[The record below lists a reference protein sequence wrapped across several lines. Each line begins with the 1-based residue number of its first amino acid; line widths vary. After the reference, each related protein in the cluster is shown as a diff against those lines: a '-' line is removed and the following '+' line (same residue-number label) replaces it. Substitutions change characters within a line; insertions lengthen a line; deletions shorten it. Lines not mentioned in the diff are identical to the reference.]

1 MNHINIFSFKLI
13 NILVR
18 VYWLIRVYF
27 SSRVTSNYKSN
38 TLKKREFERQS
49 MNSIL
54 DSISQPKEIQNL
66 NLKELIQLAK
76 ECRHRIIEVTSQQGG
91 HLASSLG
98 TVEITVAL
106 LKNFDFSIDR
116 IVWDVGH
123 QAYPYKILTDRNKH
137 FDSLG
142 KAGGIKKFLSR
153 DESSYDH
160 FGAGHA
166 STSISAA
173 LGMAIGRD
181 LQQKKHRVI
190 AIIGDG
196 AMTGGLAFEA
206 LNHNGSL
213 DKNVLVIYNDN
224 GISIDP
230 NVGAISKLLTR
241 FASSRFYN
249 RFREETLEFAEKAP
263 FSEQLGLKTTLQKLH
278 DSAKSFFSPPSML
291 FEQLG
296 WRYFGTVDGHK
307 LPDLLNLIDHVKNL
321 DGPIVIHAI
330 TQKGKGYAFAE
341 EDSYKYHGVTP
352 FEPVDGKFI
361 KKEPTGNAKSFS
373 EVFGDKLDE
382 LMARDQKLVVLSAA
396 MLSGTGIVKLQPKY
410 PDRVLDVG
418 IAEGHAVTC
427 SAGLAVAGNKPF
439 VAIYSTF
446 LQRALDHIIHD
457 IAIQKL
463 PVCFM
468 IDRAGLVGADGPT
481 HHGLY
486 DLTYLRM
493 IPNMT
498 IMVPRNGAELRG
510 MMEFACNYEKGP
522 LAIRYP
528 KASTAEVDE
537 NKSPQLEFGKAYI
550 LRKGEDVALFAVGLM
565 VDTAEDVADLLQA
578 KGYSTAVIN
587 ARFVKPLDEK
597 MIVNFGNKVK
607 LLVSMEENT
616 RHGGFGSGVLETLSE
631 NGIRVPT
638 LLIGAPD
645 RFIEQA
651 SQEEQRKAAN
661 LNAEQIFMR
670 ILERIHLPA
679 EKIGNK
685 RTGLQKIHA

>member
-1 MNHINIFSFKLI
+1 MK
-13 NILVR
+13 
-18 VYWLIRVYF
+18 
-27 SSRVTSNYKSN
+27 
-38 TLKKREFERQS
+38 
-49 MNSIL
+49 SIL
-54 DSISQPKEIQNL
+54 ASISQPKEIQNL
-66 NLKELIQLAK
+66 NLKELTQLAE
-76 ECRHRIIEVTSQQGG
+76 ECRQRIIEVTSQRGG

-106 LKNFDFSIDR
+106 LKNFDFSLDR

-123 QAYPYKILTDRNKH
+123 QAYPYKILTGRNEK

-181 LQQKKHRVI
+181 LQSKKHRVI
-190 AIIGDG
+190 AVIGDG

-213 DKNVLVIYNDN
+213 DKNMLVIYNDN

-230 NVGAISKLLTR
+230 NIGAISKLMTR

-249 RFREETLEFAEKAP
+249 SFREETLEFVEKAP
-263 FSEQLGLKTTLQKLH
+263 FSERLGLKTTLQKLH

-296 WRYFGTVDGHK
+296 WRYFGTVDGHN
-307 LPDLLNLIDHVKNL
+307 LPELLDLIDHVKDL

-341 EDSYKYHGVTP
+341 EDSFKYHGVTP
-352 FEPVDGKFI
+352 FEPVDGKFL
-361 KKEPTGNAKSFS
+361 KKKSAGSAISFS
-373 EVFGDKLDE
+373 QVFGEKLGE
-382 LMARDQKLVVLSAA
+382 LMEKDESVVVVTAA
-396 MLSGTGIVKLQPKY
+396 MLSGTGIIKLQPKF
-410 PDRVLDVG
+410 PNRVLDVG
-418 IAEGHAVTC
+418 IVEGHAVTC
-427 SAGLAVAGNKPF
+427 SAGLATTGNKPF

-457 IAIQKL
+457 VAIQKL
-463 PVCFM
+463 PVRFM
-468 IDRAGLVGADGPT
+468 LDRAGFVGPDGPT
-481 HHGLY
+481 HHGVF

-498 IMVPRNGAELRG
+498 IMVPRNGAELRI
-510 MMEFACNYEKGP
+510 MMELAYNHEIGP

-528 KASTAEVDE
+528 RGNTDE
-537 NKSPQLEFGKAYI
+537 LDEKKIAPLEFGKAHI
-550 LRKGEDVALFAVGLM
+550 LRKGKDVALFAIGLM
-565 VDTAEDVADLLQA
+565 VDVAVHVAELLE
-578 KGYSTAVIN
+578 KRGYSTAVIN
-587 ARFVKPLDEK
+587 TRFVKPLDDEV
-597 MIVNFGNKVK
+597 IVQFGGKVK
-607 LLVSMEENT
+607 LLVSLEENT
-616 RHGGFGSGVLETLSE
+616 IHGGFGSGVLETLSE
-631 NGIRVPT
+631 NEICVPT
-638 LLIGAPD
+638 LQIGVPD
-645 RFIEQA
+645 RFISQGSPDEQL
-651 SQEEQRKAAN
+651 SAAE
-661 LNAEQIFMR
+661 LSPEQIFYR
-670 ILERIHLPA
+670 ILERLPVLG
-679 EKIGNK
+679 EKMNK
-685 RTGLQKIHA
+685 NRKVQQKILAL

>member
-1 MNHINIFSFKLI
+1 M
-13 NILVR
+13 
-18 VYWLIRVYF
+18 
-27 SSRVTSNYKSN
+27 KS
-38 TLKKREFERQS
+38 LLE
-49 MNSIL
+49 
-54 DSISQPKEIQNL
+54 SISQPTEIQNL
-66 NLKELIQLAK
+66 NLQELTQLAE
-76 ECRHRIIEVTSQQGG
+76 ECRQRIIEVTSQRGG

-106 LKNFDFSIDR
+106 LKNFNFNIDR

-123 QAYPYKILTDRNKH
+123 QAYAYKILTGRNEK

-153 DESSYDH
+153 DESSFDH

-173 LGMAIGRD
+173 VGMAIGRD

-190 AIIGDG
+190 AVIGDG

-206 LNHNGSL
+206 LNHNGAL
-213 DKNVLVIYNDN
+213 DKNMLVIYNDN
-224 GISIDP
+224 SVSIDP

-249 RFREETLEFAEKAP
+249 SFREETLEFAEKAP
-263 FSEQLGLKTTLQKLH
+263 FSERLGLKTTLQKLH

-296 WRYFGTVDGHK
+296 WRYFGTVDGHD
-307 LPDLLNLIDHVKNL
+307 LPELLDLINHVKDL

-341 EDSYKYHGVTP
+341 EDAHKYHGVTP
-352 FEPVDGKFI
+352 FEPEDGKFL
-361 KKEPTGNAKSFS
+361 KKKSSGNAISFS
-373 EVFGDKLDE
+373 QVFGNKLGE
-382 LMARDQKLVVLSAA
+382 LMARDEQVVVVTAA

-410 PDRVLDVG
+410 PERVLDVG

-427 SAGLAVAGNKPF
+427 SAGLATTGSKPF

-457 IAIQKL
+457 VAIQKL
-463 PVCFM
+463 PVRFM
-468 IDRAGLVGADGPT
+468 LDRAGFVGADGPT

-498 IMVPRNGAELRG
+498 IMVPRDGEELRG
-510 MMEFACNYEKGP
+510 MMELAYNNESGP
-522 LAIRYP
+522 SAIRYP
-528 KASTAEVDE
+528 RGNTANLDD
-537 NKSPQLEFGKAYI
+537 NDCSQLEFGKAQI
-550 LRKGEDVALFAVGLM
+550 LRKGKDIALFAIGLM
-565 VDTAEDVADLLQA
+565 VDIAEQTADLLE
-578 KGYSTAVIN
+578 KNGYSVAVVN
-587 ARFVKPLDEK
+587 ARFVKPLDEDV
-597 MIVNFGNKVK
+597 IVRLGREVQ
-607 LLVSMEENT
+607 LLVSLEENT
-616 RHGGFGSGVLETLSE
+616 IHGGFGSGVLETLSVS
-631 NGIRVPT
+631 GICVPT
-638 LLIGAPD
+638 LQLGVPD
-645 RFIEQA
+645 RFIAQGNPDEQLRSA
-651 SQEEQRKAAN
+651 DLSM
-661 LNAEQIFMR
+661 EQIYSR
-670 ILERIHLPA
+670 ILERLPVPA
-679 EKIGNK
+679 HKKIRKK
-685 RTGLQKIHA
+685 RTVSPKKLAS

>member
-1 MNHINIFSFKLI
+1 M
-13 NILVR
+13 
-18 VYWLIRVYF
+18 
-27 SSRVTSNYKSN
+27 KS
-38 TLKKREFERQS
+38 LLE
-49 MNSIL
+49 
-54 DSISQPKEIQNL
+54 SISQPSEIQNL
-66 NLKELIQLAK
+66 NLQELTQLAE
-76 ECRHRIIEVTSQQGG
+76 ECRQRIIKVTSQRGG

-106 LKNFDFSIDR
+106 LKNFNFNIDR

-123 QAYPYKILTDRNKH
+123 QAYAYKILTGRNEK

-153 DESSYDH
+153 DESSFDH

-190 AIIGDG
+190 AVIGDG

-206 LNHNGSL
+206 LNHNGAL
-213 DKNVLVIYNDN
+213 DKNMLVIYNDN
-224 GISIDP
+224 SVSIDP

-249 RFREETLEFAEKAP
+249 SFREETLEFAEKAP
-263 FSEQLGLKTTLQKLH
+263 FSERLGLKTTLQKLH

-296 WRYFGTVDGHK
+296 WRYFGTVDGHD
-307 LPDLLNLIDHVKNL
+307 LPELLDLINHVKDL

-341 EDSYKYHGVTP
+341 EDAHKYHGVTP
-352 FEPVDGKFI
+352 FEPEDGKFV
-361 KKEPTGNAKSFS
+361 KKKSSGNAISFS
-373 EVFGDKLDE
+373 QVFGNKLGE
-382 LMARDQKLVVLSAA
+382 LMARDEQVVVVTAA
-396 MLSGTGIVKLQPKY
+396 MLSGTGIVKLQPTY
-410 PDRVLDVG
+410 PERVLDVG

-427 SAGLAVAGNKPF
+427 SAGLATTGSKPF

-457 IAIQKL
+457 VAIQKL
-463 PVCFM
+463 PVRFM
-468 IDRAGLVGADGPT
+468 LDRAGFVGADGPT

-498 IMVPRNGAELRG
+498 IMVPRDGGELRG
-510 MMEFACNYEKGP
+510 MMELAYNNESGP
-522 LAIRYP
+522 SAIRYP
-528 KASTAEVDE
+528 RGNTANPEE
-537 NKSPQLEFGKAYI
+537 NDCSQLEFGKAQI
-550 LRKGEDVALFAVGLM
+550 LRKGKDIALFAIGSM
-565 VDTAEDVADLLQA
+565 VDIAEETADLLE
-578 KGYSTAVIN
+578 KNGYSVAVVN
-587 ARFVKPLDEK
+587 ARFVKPLDEDV
-597 MIVNFGNKVK
+597 IVRLGREVQ
-607 LLVSMEENT
+607 LLVSLEENT
-616 RHGGFGSGVLETLSE
+616 IHGGFGSGVLETLSVS
-631 NGIRVPT
+631 GICVPT
-638 LLIGAPD
+638 LQLGVPD
-645 RFIEQA
+645 RFIAQGNPDEQLRSA
-651 SQEEQRKAAN
+651 ELSM
-661 LNAEQIFMR
+661 EQIYSR
-670 ILERIHLPA
+670 ILERLPVPA
-679 EKIGNK
+679 HKKIRKK
-685 RTGLQKIHA
+685 RIVSPKKLAS

>member
-1 MNHINIFSFKLI
+1 M
-13 NILVR
+13 
-18 VYWLIRVYF
+18 
-27 SSRVTSNYKSN
+27 KS
-38 TLKKREFERQS
+38 LLE
-49 MNSIL
+49 
-54 DSISQPKEIQNL
+54 SISQPTEIQNL
-66 NLKELIQLAK
+66 NLQELTQLAE
-76 ECRHRIIEVTSQQGG
+76 ECRQRIIKVTSQRGG

-106 LKNFDFSIDR
+106 LKNFNFNIDR

-123 QAYPYKILTDRNKH
+123 QAYAYKILTGRNEK

-153 DESSYDH
+153 DESSFDH

-190 AIIGDG
+190 AVIGDG

-206 LNHNGSL
+206 LNHNGAL
-213 DKNVLVIYNDN
+213 DKNMLVIYNDN
-224 GISIDP
+224 SVSIDP

-249 RFREETLEFAEKAP
+249 SFREETLEFAEKAP
-263 FSEQLGLKTTLQKLH
+263 FSERLGLKTTLQKLH

-296 WRYFGTVDGHK
+296 WRYFGTVDGHD
-307 LPDLLNLIDHVKNL
+307 LPELLDLINHVKDL

-341 EDSYKYHGVTP
+341 EDAHKYHGVTP
-352 FEPVDGKFI
+352 FEPEDGKFL
-361 KKEPTGNAKSFS
+361 KKKSSGNAISFS
-373 EVFGDKLDE
+373 QVFGNKLGE
-382 LMARDQKLVVLSAA
+382 LMARDEQVVVVTAA

-410 PDRVLDVG
+410 PERVLDVG

-427 SAGLAVAGNKPF
+427 SAGLATTGSKPF

-457 IAIQKL
+457 VAIQKL
-463 PVCFM
+463 PVRFM
-468 IDRAGLVGADGPT
+468 LDRAGFVGADGPT

-498 IMVPRNGAELRG
+498 IMVPRDGEELRG
-510 MMEFACNYEKGP
+510 MMELAYNNESGP
-522 LAIRYP
+522 SAIRYP
-528 KASTAEVDE
+528 RGNTANPDE
-537 NKSPQLEFGKAYI
+537 NDCSQLEFGKAQI
-550 LRKGEDVALFAVGLM
+550 LRKGKDIALFAIGLM
-565 VDTAEDVADLLQA
+565 VDIAEQTADLLE
-578 KGYSTAVIN
+578 KNGYSVAVVN
-587 ARFVKPLDEK
+587 ARFVKPLDEDV
-597 MIVNFGNKVK
+597 IVRLGREVQ
-607 LLVSMEENT
+607 LLVSLEENT
-616 RHGGFGSGVLETLSE
+616 IHGGFGSGVLETLSVS
-631 NGIRVPT
+631 GICVPT
-638 LLIGAPD
+638 LQLGVPD
-645 RFIEQA
+645 RFIAQGNPDEQLRSA
-651 SQEEQRKAAN
+651 ELSM
-661 LNAEQIFMR
+661 EQIYSR
-670 ILERIHLPA
+670 ILERLPVPA
-679 EKIGNK
+679 HKKIRKK
-685 RTGLQKIHA
+685 RTVSPKILAS

>member
-1 MNHINIFSFKLI
+1 MK
-13 NILVR
+13 
-18 VYWLIRVYF
+18 
-27 SSRVTSNYKSN
+27 
-38 TLKKREFERQS
+38 
-49 MNSIL
+49 SIL
-54 DSISQPKEIQNL
+54 ASISQPKEIQNL
-66 NLKELIQLAK
+66 NLKELTQLAA
-76 ECRHRIIEVTSQQGG
+76 ECRQRIIEVTSQRGG

-106 LKNFDFSIDR
+106 LKNFDFSSDR

-123 QAYPYKILTDRNKH
+123 QAYPYKILTDRNEN

-142 KAGGIKKFLSR
+142 KSGGIKKFLSR

-190 AIIGDG
+190 AVIGDG

-213 DKNVLVIYNDN
+213 DKNMLVIYNDN

-249 RFREETLEFAEKAP
+249 SFREETLEFADKAP
-263 FSEQLGLKTTLQKLH
+263 FSERLGLKATLQKLH

-296 WRYFGTVDGHK
+296 WRYFGTVDGHN
-307 LPDLLNLIDHVKNL
+307 LPDLLDLIDHVKDL

-352 FEPVDGKFI
+352 FEPVDGTFI
-361 KKEPTGNAKSFS
+361 KKKSTGNTISFS
-373 EVFGDKLDE
+373 QVFGDKLGE
-382 LMARDQKLVVLSAA
+382 LMERDEKVVVLTAA

-427 SAGLAVAGNKPF
+427 SAGLATTGNKPF

-457 IAIQKL
+457 VAIQKL
-463 PVCFM
+463 PVRFM
-468 IDRAGLVGADGPT
+468 LDRAGFVGSDGPT

-510 MMEFACNYEKGP
+510 MMELACNYENGP

-528 KASTAEVDE
+528 RGNTAELDE
-537 NKSPQLEFGKAYI
+537 NKSPQIEFGKAHI
-550 LRKGEDVALFAVGLM
+550 LRKGQDVALFAVGSM
-565 VDTAEDVADLLQA
+565 VDTAEDVADVLEA
-578 KGYSTAVIN
+578 KGFSTAVIN

-597 MIVNFGNKVK
+597 VIVRFGGKVK
-607 LLVSMEENT
+607 MLVSLEENT
-616 RHGGFGSGVLETLSE
+616 IHGGFGSGVLETLSE
-631 NGIRVPT
+631 KGICVPT
-638 LLIGAPD
+638 LQIGVPD
-645 RFIEQA
+645 RFIAQG
-651 SQEEQRKAAN
+651 SPEEQRQAAE
-661 LNAEQIFMR
+661 LSPEQISTR
-670 ILERIHLPA
+670 ILERLPVT
-679 EKIGNK
+679 EQKINK
-685 RTGLQKIHA
+685 KRVDLQKVSA

>member
-1 MNHINIFSFKLI
+1 
-13 NILVR
+13 
-18 VYWLIRVYF
+18 
-27 SSRVTSNYKSN
+27 
-38 TLKKREFERQS
+38 

-463 PVCFM
+463 PVRFM

-528 KASTAEVDE
+528 KASTAVVDE

-679 EKIGNK
+679 EKIANK

>member
-1 MNHINIFSFKLI
+1 
-13 NILVR
+13 
-18 VYWLIRVYF
+18 
-27 SSRVTSNYKSN
+27 
-38 TLKKREFERQS
+38 

-213 DKNVLVIYNDN
+213 DKNVLLIYNDN

-410 PDRVLDVG
+410 PDRVLDAG

-528 KASTAEVDE
+528 KASTAEIDE

>member
-1 MNHINIFSFKLI
+1 M
-13 NILVR
+13 
-18 VYWLIRVYF
+18 
-27 SSRVTSNYKSN
+27 KS
-38 TLKKREFERQS
+38 LLE
-49 MNSIL
+49 
-54 DSISQPKEIQNL
+54 SISQPTEIQNL
-66 NLKELIQLAK
+66 NLQELTQLAE
-76 ECRHRIIEVTSQQGG
+76 ECRQRIIEVTSRRGG

-106 LKNFDFSIDR
+106 LKNFNFNIDR

-123 QAYPYKILTDRNKH
+123 QAYAYKILTGRNEK

-153 DESSYDH
+153 DESSFDH

-190 AIIGDG
+190 AVIGDG

-206 LNHNGSL
+206 LNHNGAL
-213 DKNVLVIYNDN
+213 DKNMLVIYNDN
-224 GISIDP
+224 SISIDP

-249 RFREETLEFAEKAP
+249 SFREETLEFAEKAP
-263 FSEQLGLKTTLQKLH
+263 FSERLGLKTTLQKLH

-296 WRYFGTVDGHK
+296 WRYFGTVDGHD
-307 LPDLLNLIDHVKNL
+307 LPELLDLINHVKDL

-341 EDSYKYHGVTP
+341 EDAHKYHGVTP
-352 FEPVDGKFI
+352 FEPEDGKFV
-361 KKEPTGNAKSFS
+361 KKKSSGNAISFS
-373 EVFGDKLDE
+373 QVFGNKLGE
-382 LMARDQKLVVLSAA
+382 LMARDEQVVVVTAA

-410 PDRVLDVG
+410 PERVLDVG

-427 SAGLAVAGNKPF
+427 SAGLATTGSKPF

-457 IAIQKL
+457 VAIQKL
-463 PVCFM
+463 PVRFM
-468 IDRAGLVGADGPT
+468 LDRAGFVGADGPT

-498 IMVPRNGAELRG
+498 IMVPRDGEELRG
-510 MMEFACNYEKGP
+510 MMELAYNNESGP
-522 LAIRYP
+522 SAIRYP
-528 KASTAEVDE
+528 RGNTANPDE
-537 NKSPQLEFGKAYI
+537 NDCSQLEFGKAQI
-550 LRKGEDVALFAVGLM
+550 LRKGKDIALFAIGLM
-565 VDTAEDVADLLQA
+565 VDIAEQTADLLE
-578 KGYSTAVIN
+578 KNGYSVAVVN
-587 ARFVKPLDEK
+587 ARFVKPLDEDV
-597 MIVNFGNKVK
+597 IVRLGREVQ
-607 LLVSMEENT
+607 LLVSLEENT
-616 RHGGFGSGVLETLSE
+616 IHGGFGSGVLETLSVS
-631 NGIRVPT
+631 GICVPT
-638 LLIGAPD
+638 LQLGVPD
-645 RFIEQA
+645 RFIAQGNPDEQLRSA
-651 SQEEQRKAAN
+651 ELSM
-661 LNAEQIFMR
+661 EQIYSR
-670 ILERIHLPA
+670 ILERLPVPA
-679 EKIGNK
+679 HKKIRKK
-685 RTGLQKIHA
+685 RIVSPKKLAS

>member
-1 MNHINIFSFKLI
+1 M
-13 NILVR
+13 
-18 VYWLIRVYF
+18 
-27 SSRVTSNYKSN
+27 KS
-38 TLKKREFERQS
+38 LLE
-49 MNSIL
+49 
-54 DSISQPKEIQNL
+54 SISQPTEIQNL
-66 NLKELIQLAK
+66 NLQELTQLAE
-76 ECRHRIIEVTSQQGG
+76 ECRQRIIKVTSQRGG

-106 LKNFDFSIDR
+106 LKNFNFNIDR

-123 QAYPYKILTDRNKH
+123 QAYAYKILTGRNEK

-153 DESSYDH
+153 DESSFDH

-190 AIIGDG
+190 AVIGDG

-206 LNHNGSL
+206 LNHNGAL
-213 DKNVLVIYNDN
+213 DKNMLVIYNDN
-224 GISIDP
+224 SVSIDP

-249 RFREETLEFAEKAP
+249 SFREETLEFAEKAP
-263 FSEQLGLKTTLQKLH
+263 FSERLGLKTTLQKLH

-296 WRYFGTVDGHK
+296 WRYFGTVDGHD
-307 LPDLLNLIDHVKNL
+307 LPELLDLINHVKDL

-341 EDSYKYHGVTP
+341 EDAHKYHGVTP
-352 FEPVDGKFI
+352 FEPEDGKFV
-361 KKEPTGNAKSFS
+361 KKKSSGNAISFS
-373 EVFGDKLDE
+373 QVFGNKLGE
-382 LMARDQKLVVLSAA
+382 LMARDEQVVVVTAA
-396 MLSGTGIVKLQPKY
+396 MLSGTGIVKLQPTY
-410 PDRVLDVG
+410 PERVLDVG

-427 SAGLAVAGNKPF
+427 SAGLATTGSKPF

-457 IAIQKL
+457 VAIQKL
-463 PVCFM
+463 PVRFM
-468 IDRAGLVGADGPT
+468 LDRAGFVGADGPT

-498 IMVPRNGAELRG
+498 IMVPRDGEELRG
-510 MMEFACNYEKGP
+510 MMELAYNNESGP
-522 LAIRYP
+522 SAIRYP
-528 KASTAEVDE
+528 RGNTANPDE
-537 NKSPQLEFGKAYI
+537 NDCSQLEFGKAQI
-550 LRKGEDVALFAVGLM
+550 LRKGKDIALFAIGLM
-565 VDTAEDVADLLQA
+565 VDIAEQTADLLE
-578 KGYSTAVIN
+578 KNGYSVAVVN
-587 ARFVKPLDEK
+587 ARFVKPLDEDV
-597 MIVNFGNKVK
+597 IVRLGREVQ
-607 LLVSMEENT
+607 LLVSLEENT
-616 RHGGFGSGVLETLSE
+616 IHGGFGSGVLETLSVS
-631 NGIRVPT
+631 GICVPT
-638 LLIGAPD
+638 LQLGVPD
-645 RFIEQA
+645 RFIAQGSPDEQLRSA
-651 SQEEQRKAAN
+651 ELSM
-661 LNAEQIFMR
+661 EQIYSR
-670 ILERIHLPA
+670 ILERLPVPA
-679 EKIGNK
+679 HKKIRKK
-685 RTGLQKIHA
+685 RIVSPKKLAS

>member
-1 MNHINIFSFKLI
+1 M
-13 NILVR
+13 
-18 VYWLIRVYF
+18 
-27 SSRVTSNYKSN
+27 KS
-38 TLKKREFERQS
+38 LLE
-49 MNSIL
+49 
-54 DSISQPKEIQNL
+54 SISQPSEIQNL
-66 NLKELIQLAK
+66 NLQELTQLAE
-76 ECRHRIIEVTSQQGG
+76 ECRQRIIKVTSQRGG

-106 LKNFDFSIDR
+106 LKNFNFNIDR

-123 QAYPYKILTDRNKH
+123 QAYAYKILTGRNEK

-153 DESSYDH
+153 DESSFDH

-181 LQQKKHRVI
+181 LLQKKHRVI
-190 AIIGDG
+190 AVIGDG

-206 LNHNGSL
+206 LNHNGAL
-213 DKNVLVIYNDN
+213 DKNMLVIYNDN
-224 GISIDP
+224 SVSIDP

-249 RFREETLEFAEKAP
+249 SFREETLEFAEKAP
-263 FSEQLGLKTTLQKLH
+263 FSERLGLKTTLQKLH

-296 WRYFGTVDGHK
+296 WRYFGTVDGHD
-307 LPDLLNLIDHVKNL
+307 LPELLDLINHVKDL

-341 EDSYKYHGVTP
+341 EDAHKYHGVTP
-352 FEPVDGKFI
+352 FEPEDGKFV
-361 KKEPTGNAKSFS
+361 KKKSSGNAISFS
-373 EVFGDKLDE
+373 QVFGNKLGE
-382 LMARDQKLVVLSAA
+382 LMARDEQVVVVTAA

-410 PDRVLDVG
+410 PERVLDVG

-427 SAGLAVAGNKPF
+427 SAGLATTGSKPF

-457 IAIQKL
+457 VAIQKL
-463 PVCFM
+463 PVRFM
-468 IDRAGLVGADGPT
+468 LDRAGFVGADGPT

-498 IMVPRNGAELRG
+498 IMVPRDGGELRG
-510 MMEFACNYEKGP
+510 MMELAYNNESGP
-522 LAIRYP
+522 SAIRYP
-528 KASTAEVDE
+528 RGNTANPEE
-537 NKSPQLEFGKAYI
+537 NDCSQLEFGKAQI
-550 LRKGEDVALFAVGLM
+550 LRKGKDIALFAIGSM
-565 VDTAEDVADLLQA
+565 VDIAEETADLLE
-578 KGYSTAVIN
+578 KNGYSVAVVN
-587 ARFVKPLDEK
+587 ARFVKPLDEDV
-597 MIVNFGNKVK
+597 IVRLGREVQ
-607 LLVSMEENT
+607 LLVSLEENT
-616 RHGGFGSGVLETLSE
+616 IHGGFGSGVLETLSVS
-631 NGIRVPT
+631 GICVPT
-638 LLIGAPD
+638 LQLGVPD
-645 RFIEQA
+645 RFIAQGNPDEQLRSA
-651 SQEEQRKAAN
+651 ELSM
-661 LNAEQIFMR
+661 EQIYSR
-670 ILERIHLPA
+670 ILERLPVPA
-679 EKIGNK
+679 HKKIRKK
-685 RTGLQKIHA
+685 RIVSPKKLAS

>member
-1 MNHINIFSFKLI
+1 MK
-13 NILVR
+13 
-18 VYWLIRVYF
+18 
-27 SSRVTSNYKSN
+27 
-38 TLKKREFERQS
+38 
-49 MNSIL
+49 SIL
-54 DSISQPKEIQNL
+54 ASISQPKEIQNL
-66 NLKELIQLAK
+66 NLKELTQLAA
-76 ECRHRIIEVTSQQGG
+76 ECRQRIIEVTSQRGG

-106 LKNFDFSIDR
+106 LKNYDFSLDR

-123 QAYPYKILTDRNKH
+123 QAYPYKILTDRNEN

-153 DESSYDH
+153 DESNYDH

-181 LQQKKHRVI
+181 LQHKKHRVI
-190 AIIGDG
+190 AVIGDG

-213 DKNVLVIYNDN
+213 DKNMLVIYNDN

-249 RFREETLEFAEKAP
+249 SFREETLEFADKAP
-263 FSEQLGLKTTLQKLH
+263 FSERLGLKATLQKLH

-296 WRYFGTVDGHK
+296 WRYFGTVDGHN
-307 LPDLLNLIDHVKNL
+307 LPDLLDLFDHVKDL

-341 EDSYKYHGVTP
+341 EDSHKYHGVTP

-361 KKEPTGNAKSFS
+361 KKKATGNAISFS
-373 EVFGDKLDE
+373 QVFGDKLGE
-382 LMARDQKLVVLSAA
+382 LMERDEKVVVVTAA

-427 SAGLAVAGNKPF
+427 SAGLATTGNKPF

-457 IAIQKL
+457 VAIQNL
-463 PVCFM
+463 PVRFM
-468 IDRAGLVGADGPT
+468 LDRAGFVGADGPT

-510 MMEFACNYEKGP
+510 MMELASNYETGP

-528 KASTAEVDE
+528 RGNTAELDE
-537 NKSPQLEFGKAYI
+537 KKIPQIEYGKAHI
-550 LRKGEDVALFAVGLM
+550 VRKGQDVALFAVGSM
-565 VDTAEDVADLLQA
+565 VDTAEKVADLLEE
-578 KGYSTAVIN
+578 KGYSTAVVN
-587 ARFVKPLDEK
+587 ARFVKPLDGNV
-597 MIVNFGNKVK
+597 IVQFAEKVK
-607 LLVSMEENT
+607 LLVSLEENT
-616 RHGGFGSGVLETLSE
+616 IHGGFGSGVLETLSE
-631 NGIRVPT
+631 QGICVPT
-638 LLIGAPD
+638 LQIGVPD
-645 RFIEQA
+645 RFIAQG
-651 SQEEQRKAAN
+651 SPEEQFQAAE
-661 LNAEQIFMR
+661 LSPEQISKR
-670 ILERIHLPA
+670 ILERLPA
-679 EKIGNK
+679 TVEKIDKK
-685 RTGLQKIHA
+685 RIDLQKVSA

>member
-1 MNHINIFSFKLI
+1 M
-13 NILVR
+13 
-18 VYWLIRVYF
+18 
-27 SSRVTSNYKSN
+27 KS
-38 TLKKREFERQS
+38 LLE
-49 MNSIL
+49 
-54 DSISQPKEIQNL
+54 SISQPSEIQNL
-66 NLKELIQLAK
+66 NLQELTQLAE
-76 ECRHRIIEVTSQQGG
+76 ECRQRIIKVTSQRGG

-106 LKNFDFSIDR
+106 LKNFNFNIDR

-123 QAYPYKILTDRNKH
+123 QAYAYKILTGRNEK

-153 DESSYDH
+153 DESSFDH

-190 AIIGDG
+190 AVIGDG

-206 LNHNGSL
+206 LNHNGAL
-213 DKNVLVIYNDN
+213 DKNMLVIYNDN
-224 GISIDP
+224 SISIDP

-249 RFREETLEFAEKAP
+249 SFREETLEFAEKAP
-263 FSEQLGLKTTLQKLH
+263 FSERLGLKTTLQKLH

-296 WRYFGTVDGHK
+296 WRYFGTVDGHD
-307 LPDLLNLIDHVKNL
+307 LPELLDLINHVKDL
-321 DGPIVIHAI
+321 DGPIIIHAI

-341 EDSYKYHGVTP
+341 EDAHKYHGVTP
-352 FEPVDGKFI
+352 FEPEDGKFV
-361 KKEPTGNAKSFS
+361 KKKSSGNAISFS
-373 EVFGDKLDE
+373 QVFGNKLGE
-382 LMARDQKLVVLSAA
+382 LMARDEQVVVVTAA

-410 PDRVLDVG
+410 PERVLDVG

-427 SAGLAVAGNKPF
+427 SAGLATTGSKPF

-457 IAIQKL
+457 VAIQKL
-463 PVCFM
+463 PVRFM
-468 IDRAGLVGADGPT
+468 LDRAGFVGADGPT

-498 IMVPRNGAELRG
+498 IMVPRDGGELRG
-510 MMEFACNYEKGP
+510 MMELAYNNESGP
-522 LAIRYP
+522 SAIRYP
-528 KASTAEVDE
+528 RGNTANPEE
-537 NKSPQLEFGKAYI
+537 NDCSQLEFGKAQI
-550 LRKGEDVALFAVGLM
+550 LRKGKDIALFAIGSM
-565 VDTAEDVADLLQA
+565 VDIAEETADLLE
-578 KGYSTAVIN
+578 KNGYSVAVVN
-587 ARFVKPLDEK
+587 ARFVKPLDEDV
-597 MIVNFGNKVK
+597 IVRLGREVQ
-607 LLVSMEENT
+607 LLVSLEENT
-616 RHGGFGSGVLETLSE
+616 IHGGFGSGVLETLSVS
-631 NGIRVPT
+631 GICVPT
-638 LLIGAPD
+638 LQLGVPD
-645 RFIEQA
+645 RFIAQGNPDEQLRSA
-651 SQEEQRKAAN
+651 ELSM
-661 LNAEQIFMR
+661 EQIYSR
-670 ILERIHLPA
+670 ILERLPVPA
-679 EKIGNK
+679 HKKIRKK
-685 RTGLQKIHA
+685 RIVSPKKLAS

>member
-1 MNHINIFSFKLI
+1 M
-13 NILVR
+13 
-18 VYWLIRVYF
+18 
-27 SSRVTSNYKSN
+27 KS
-38 TLKKREFERQS
+38 LLE
-49 MNSIL
+49 
-54 DSISQPKEIQNL
+54 SISQPTEIQNL
-66 NLKELIQLAK
+66 NLQELTQLAK
-76 ECRHRIIEVTSQQGG
+76 ECRQRIIEVTSQRGG

-106 LKNFDFSIDR
+106 LKNFNFNIDR

-123 QAYPYKILTDRNKH
+123 QGYAYKILTGRNEK

-153 DESSYDH
+153 DESSFDH

-190 AIIGDG
+190 AVIGDG

-206 LNHNGSL
+206 LNHNGAL
-213 DKNVLVIYNDN
+213 DKNMLVIYNDN
-224 GISIDP
+224 SVSIDP

-249 RFREETLEFAEKAP
+249 SFREETLEFAEKAP
-263 FSEQLGLKTTLQKLH
+263 FSERLGLKTTLQKLH

-296 WRYFGTVDGHK
+296 WRYFGTVDGHD
-307 LPDLLNLIDHVKNL
+307 LPELLDLINHVKDL

-341 EDSYKYHGVTP
+341 EDAHKYHGVTP
-352 FEPVDGKFI
+352 FEPEDGKFV
-361 KKEPTGNAKSFS
+361 KKKSSGNAISFS
-373 EVFGDKLDE
+373 QVFGNKLGE
-382 LMARDQKLVVLSAA
+382 LMARDEQVVVVTAA
-396 MLSGTGIVKLQPKY
+396 MLSGTGIVKLQLKY
-410 PDRVLDVG
+410 PERVLDVG

-427 SAGLAVAGNKPF
+427 SAGLATTGSKPF

-457 IAIQKL
+457 VAIQKL
-463 PVCFM
+463 PVRFM
-468 IDRAGLVGADGPT
+468 LDRAGFVGADGPT

-498 IMVPRNGAELRG
+498 IMVPRDGEELRG
-510 MMEFACNYEKGP
+510 MMELAYNNESGP
-522 LAIRYP
+522 SAIRYP
-528 KASTAEVDE
+528 RGNTANPDE
-537 NKSPQLEFGKAYI
+537 NDCSQLEFGKAQI
-550 LRKGEDVALFAVGLM
+550 LRKGKDIALFAIGLM
-565 VDTAEDVADLLQA
+565 VDIAEQTADLLE
-578 KGYSTAVIN
+578 KNGYSVAVVN
-587 ARFVKPLDEK
+587 ARFVKPLDEDV
-597 MIVNFGNKVK
+597 IVRLGREVQ
-607 LLVSMEENT
+607 LLVSLEENT
-616 RHGGFGSGVLETLSE
+616 IHGGFGSGVLETLSVS
-631 NGIRVPT
+631 GICVPT
-638 LLIGAPD
+638 LQLGVPD
-645 RFIEQA
+645 RFIAQGNPDEQLRSA
-651 SQEEQRKAAN
+651 ELS
-661 LNAEQIFMR
+661 LEQIYSR
-670 ILERIHLPA
+670 ILERLPVTA
-679 EKIGNK
+679 HKKIRKK
-685 RTGLQKIHA
+685 RTVSPKILAS

>member
-1 MNHINIFSFKLI
+1 M
-13 NILVR
+13 
-18 VYWLIRVYF
+18 
-27 SSRVTSNYKSN
+27 KS
-38 TLKKREFERQS
+38 LLE
-49 MNSIL
+49 
-54 DSISQPKEIQNL
+54 SISQPSEIQNL
-66 NLKELIQLAK
+66 NLQELTQLAE
-76 ECRHRIIEVTSQQGG
+76 ECRQRIIKVTSRRGG

-106 LKNFDFSIDR
+106 LKNFNFNIDR

-123 QAYPYKILTDRNKH
+123 QAYAYKILTGRNEK

-153 DESSYDH
+153 DESSFDH

-190 AIIGDG
+190 AVIGDG

-206 LNHNGSL
+206 LNHNGAL
-213 DKNVLVIYNDN
+213 DKNMLVIYNDN
-224 GISIDP
+224 SVSIDP

-249 RFREETLEFAEKAP
+249 SFREETLEFAEKAP
-263 FSEQLGLKTTLQKLH
+263 FSERLGLKTTLQKLH

-296 WRYFGTVDGHK
+296 WRYFGTVDGHD
-307 LPDLLNLIDHVKNL
+307 LPELLDLINHVKDL

-341 EDSYKYHGVTP
+341 EDAHKYHGVTP
-352 FEPVDGKFI
+352 FEPEDGKFV
-361 KKEPTGNAKSFS
+361 KKKSSGNAISFS
-373 EVFGDKLDE
+373 QVFGNKLGE
-382 LMARDQKLVVLSAA
+382 LMARDEQVVVVTAA

-410 PDRVLDVG
+410 PERVLDVG

-427 SAGLAVAGNKPF
+427 SAGLATTGSKPF

-457 IAIQKL
+457 VAIQKL
-463 PVCFM
+463 PVRFM
-468 IDRAGLVGADGPT
+468 LDRAGFVGTDGPT

-498 IMVPRNGAELRG
+498 IMVPRDGGELRG
-510 MMEFACNYEKGP
+510 MMELAYNNESGP
-522 LAIRYP
+522 SAIRYP
-528 KASTAEVDE
+528 RGNTANPEE
-537 NKSPQLEFGKAYI
+537 NDCSQLEFGKAQI
-550 LRKGEDVALFAVGLM
+550 LRKGKDIALFAIGSM
-565 VDTAEDVADLLQA
+565 VDIAEETADLLE
-578 KGYSTAVIN
+578 KNGYSVAVVN
-587 ARFVKPLDEK
+587 ARFVKPLDEDV
-597 MIVNFGNKVK
+597 IVRLGREVQ
-607 LLVSMEENT
+607 LLVSLEENT
-616 RHGGFGSGVLETLSE
+616 IHGGFGSGVLETLSVS
-631 NGIRVPT
+631 GICVPT
-638 LLIGAPD
+638 LQLGVPD
-645 RFIEQA
+645 RFIAQGNPDEQLRSA
-651 SQEEQRKAAN
+651 ELSM
-661 LNAEQIFMR
+661 EQIYSR
-670 ILERIHLPA
+670 ILERLPVPA
-679 EKIGNK
+679 HKKIRKK
-685 RTGLQKIHA
+685 RIVSPKKLAS

>member
-1 MNHINIFSFKLI
+1 MK
-13 NILVR
+13 
-18 VYWLIRVYF
+18 
-27 SSRVTSNYKSN
+27 
-38 TLKKREFERQS
+38 
-49 MNSIL
+49 SIL
-54 DSISQPKEIQNL
+54 ASISQPKEIQNL
-66 NLKELIQLAK
+66 NLKELTQLAE
-76 ECRHRIIEVTSQQGG
+76 ECRQRIIEVTSQRGG

-106 LKNFDFSIDR
+106 LKNFDFSMDR

-123 QAYPYKILTDRNKH
+123 QAYPYKILTDRNEK
-137 FDSLG
+137 FDTLG
-142 KAGGIKKFLSR
+142 KSGGIKKFLSR

-190 AIIGDG
+190 AVIGDG

-213 DKNVLVIYNDN
+213 DKNMLLIYNDN

-249 RFREETLEFAEKAP
+249 SFREETLEFAEKAP
-263 FSEQLGLKTTLQKLH
+263 FSERLGLKVTLQKLH
-278 DSAKSFFSPPSML
+278 DSAKSFLSPPSML

-296 WRYFGTVDGHK
+296 WRYFGTVDGHN
-307 LPDLLNLIDHVKNL
+307 LAELLDLINRVKSL

-330 TQKGKGYAFAE
+330 TQKGKGYPFAE
-341 EDSYKYHGVTP
+341 EDSHKYHGVTP

-361 KKEPTGNAKSFS
+361 KKKSTGDAISFS
-373 EVFGDKLDE
+373 QVFGDKLGE
-382 LMARDQKLVVLSAA
+382 LMERDEKVVVVTAA

-427 SAGLAVAGNKPF
+427 SAGLATTGNKPF

-457 IAIQKL
+457 VAIQNL
-463 PVCFM
+463 PVRFM
-468 IDRAGLVGADGPT
+468 LDRAGFVGADGPT

-498 IMVPRNGAELRG
+498 IMVPRNGAELRS
-510 MMEFACNYEKGP
+510 MMEFACNYESGP

-528 KASTAEVDE
+528 RGNTAELDDK
-537 NKSPQLEFGKAYI
+537 KSPPLEFGKAHI
-550 LRKGEDVALFAVGLM
+550 SRKGKDVALFAVGLM
-565 VDTAEDVADLLQA
+565 VDTAEQVAKLLEK

-587 ARFVKPLDEK
+587 ARFVKPLDEEV
-597 MIVNFGNKVK
+597 IVKFGQKVK
-607 LLVSMEENT
+607 MLVTLEENT
-616 RHGGFGSGVLETLSE
+616 VHGGFGSAVLETLSE
-631 NGIRVPT
+631 NGICLPT
-638 LLIGAPD
+638 FQIGVPD
-645 RFIEQA
+645 RFFAQG
-651 SQEEQRKAAN
+651 SPEEQRESAE
-661 LNAEQIFMR
+661 LNPEQIYYR
-670 ILERIHLPA
+670 ILERLPVMV
-679 EKIGNK
+679 KKMNTK
-685 RTGLQKIHA
+685 RTA

>member
-1 MNHINIFSFKLI
+1 MK
-13 NILVR
+13 
-18 VYWLIRVYF
+18 
-27 SSRVTSNYKSN
+27 
-38 TLKKREFERQS
+38 
-49 MNSIL
+49 SIL
-54 DSISQPKEIQNL
+54 ASISQPKEIQNL
-66 NLKELIQLAK
+66 NLKELTQLAA
-76 ECRHRIIEVTSQQGG
+76 ECRQRIIEVTSQRGG

-106 LKNFDFSIDR
+106 LKNYDFSLDR

-123 QAYPYKILTDRNKH
+123 QAYPYKILTDRNEN

-153 DESSYDH
+153 DESNYDH

-181 LQQKKHRVI
+181 LQHKKHRVI
-190 AIIGDG
+190 AVIGDG

-213 DKNVLVIYNDN
+213 DKNMLVIYNDN

-249 RFREETLEFAEKAP
+249 SFREETLEFADKAP
-263 FSEQLGLKTTLQKLH
+263 FSERLGLKATLQKLH

-296 WRYFGTVDGHK
+296 WRYFGTVDGHN
-307 LPDLLNLIDHVKNL
+307 LPDLLDLFDHVKDL

-341 EDSYKYHGVTP
+341 EDSHKYHGVTP

-361 KKEPTGNAKSFS
+361 KKKSTGNAISFS
-373 EVFGDKLDE
+373 QVFGDKLGE
-382 LMARDQKLVVLSAA
+382 LMERDEKVVVVTAA

-427 SAGLAVAGNKPF
+427 SAGLATTGNKPF

-457 IAIQKL
+457 VAIQNL
-463 PVCFM
+463 PVRFM
-468 IDRAGLVGADGPT
+468 LDRAGFVGADGPT

-510 MMEFACNYEKGP
+510 MMELASNYETGP

-528 KASTAEVDE
+528 RGNTAELDE
-537 NKSPQLEFGKAYI
+537 KKIPQIEYGKAHV
-550 LRKGEDVALFAVGLM
+550 LRKGQDVALFAVGSM
-565 VDTAEDVADLLQA
+565 VDTAEKVADLLEE
-578 KGYSTAVIN
+578 KGYSAAVVN
-587 ARFVKPLDEK
+587 ARFVKPLD
-597 MIVNFGNKVK
+597 GNVVVQFAEKVK
-607 LLVSMEENT
+607 LLVSLEENT
-616 RHGGFGSGVLETLSE
+616 IHGGFGSGVLETLSE
-631 NGIRVPT
+631 QGICVPT
-638 LLIGAPD
+638 LQIGVPD
-645 RFIEQA
+645 RFIAQG
-651 SQEEQRKAAN
+651 SPEEQFQAAE
-661 LNAEQIFMR
+661 LSPEQISKR
-670 ILERIHLPA
+670 ILERLPA
-679 EKIGNK
+679 TVEKIDKK
-685 RTGLQKIHA
+685 RIDLQKVSA

>member
-1 MNHINIFSFKLI
+1 MK
-13 NILVR
+13 
-18 VYWLIRVYF
+18 
-27 SSRVTSNYKSN
+27 
-38 TLKKREFERQS
+38 
-49 MNSIL
+49 SIL
-54 DSISQPKEIQNL
+54 ASISQPKEIQNL
-66 NLKELIQLAK
+66 NLKELTQLAA
-76 ECRHRIIEVTSQQGG
+76 ECRQRIIEVTSQRGG

-106 LKNFDFSIDR
+106 LKNFDFSSDR

-123 QAYPYKILTDRNKH
+123 QAYPYKILTDRNEN

-142 KAGGIKKFLSR
+142 KTGGIKKFLSR

-190 AIIGDG
+190 AVIGDG

-213 DKNVLVIYNDN
+213 DKNMLVIYNDN

-249 RFREETLEFAEKAP
+249 SFREETLEFADKAP
-263 FSEQLGLKTTLQKLH
+263 FSERLGLKATLQKLH

-296 WRYFGTVDGHK
+296 WRYFGTVDGHN
-307 LPDLLNLIDHVKNL
+307 LPDLLDLIDHVKDL

-361 KKEPTGNAKSFS
+361 KKKSTGNTISFS
-373 EVFGDKLDE
+373 QVFGDKLGE
-382 LMARDQKLVVLSAA
+382 LMERDEKVVVLTAA

-427 SAGLAVAGNKPF
+427 SAGLATTGNKPF

-457 IAIQKL
+457 VAIQKL
-463 PVCFM
+463 PVRFM
-468 IDRAGLVGADGPT
+468 LDRAGFVGADGPT

-510 MMEFACNYEKGP
+510 MMELACNYENGP

-528 KASTAEVDE
+528 RGNTAELDE
-537 NKSPQLEFGKAYI
+537 NKSPQIEFGKAHI
-550 LRKGEDVALFAVGLM
+550 LRKGQDVALFAVGSM
-565 VDTAEDVADLLQA
+565 VDTAEDVADVLEA
-578 KGYSTAVIN
+578 KGFSTAVIN

-597 MIVNFGNKVK
+597 VIVRFGGKVK
-607 LLVSMEENT
+607 MLVSLEENT
-616 RHGGFGSGVLETLSE
+616 IHGGFGSGVLETLSE
-631 NGIRVPT
+631 KGICVPT
-638 LLIGAPD
+638 LQIGVPD
-645 RFIEQA
+645 RFIAQG
-651 SQEEQRKAAN
+651 SPEEQRQAAE
-661 LNAEQIFMR
+661 LSPEQISTR
-670 ILERIHLPA
+670 ILERLPVT
-679 EKIGNK
+679 EQKINKK
-685 RTGLQKIHA
+685 RTDLQKVSA

>member
-1 MNHINIFSFKLI
+1 M
-13 NILVR
+13 
-18 VYWLIRVYF
+18 
-27 SSRVTSNYKSN
+27 KS
-38 TLKKREFERQS
+38 LLE
-49 MNSIL
+49 
-54 DSISQPKEIQNL
+54 SISQPTEIQNL
-66 NLKELIQLAK
+66 NLQELTQLAE
-76 ECRHRIIEVTSQQGG
+76 ECRQRIIEVTSQRGG

-106 LKNFDFSIDR
+106 LKNFNFNIDR

-123 QAYPYKILTDRNKH
+123 QAYAYKILTGRNEK

-153 DESSYDH
+153 DESSFDH

-181 LQQKKHRVI
+181 LQQKKHRVV
-190 AIIGDG
+190 AVIGDG

-206 LNHNGSL
+206 LNHNGAL
-213 DKNVLVIYNDN
+213 DKNMLVIYNDN
-224 GISIDP
+224 CVSIDP

-249 RFREETLEFAEKAP
+249 SFREETLEFAEKAP
-263 FSEQLGLKTTLQKLH
+263 FSERLGLKTTLQKLH

-296 WRYFGTVDGHK
+296 WRYFGTVDGHD
-307 LPDLLNLIDHVKNL
+307 LPELLDLINHVKDL

-341 EDSYKYHGVTP
+341 EDAHKYHGVTP
-352 FEPVDGKFI
+352 FEPEDGKFV
-361 KKEPTGNAKSFS
+361 KKKSSGNAISFS
-373 EVFGDKLDE
+373 QVFGNKLGE
-382 LMARDQKLVVLSAA
+382 LMARDEQVVVVTAA

-410 PDRVLDVG
+410 PERVLDVG

-427 SAGLAVAGNKPF
+427 SAGLATTGSKPF

-457 IAIQKL
+457 VAIQKL
-463 PVCFM
+463 PVRFM
-468 IDRAGLVGADGPT
+468 LDRAGFVGADGPT

-498 IMVPRNGAELRG
+498 IMVPRDGEELRG
-510 MMEFACNYEKGP
+510 MMELAYNNESGP
-522 LAIRYP
+522 SAIRYP
-528 KASTAEVDE
+528 RGNTANLDD
-537 NKSPQLEFGKAYI
+537 NDCSQLEFGKAQI
-550 LRKGEDVALFAVGLM
+550 LRKGKDIALFAIGLM
-565 VDTAEDVADLLQA
+565 VDIAEQTADLLE
-578 KGYSTAVIN
+578 KNGYSVAVVN
-587 ARFVKPLDEK
+587 ARFVKPLDEDV
-597 MIVNFGNKVK
+597 IVRLGREVQ
-607 LLVSMEENT
+607 LLVSLEENT
-616 RHGGFGSGVLETLSE
+616 IHGGFGSGVLETLSVS
-631 NGIRVPT
+631 GICVPT
-638 LLIGAPD
+638 LQLGVPD
-645 RFIEQA
+645 RFIAQGNPDEQLRSA
-651 SQEEQRKAAN
+651 ELSM
-661 LNAEQIFMR
+661 EQIYSR
-670 ILERIHLPA
+670 ILERLPVPA
-679 EKIGNK
+679 HKKIRKK
-685 RTGLQKIHA
+685 RIVSPKKLAS

>member
-1 MNHINIFSFKLI
+1 MK
-13 NILVR
+13 
-18 VYWLIRVYF
+18 
-27 SSRVTSNYKSN
+27 
-38 TLKKREFERQS
+38 
-49 MNSIL
+49 SIL
-54 DSISQPKEIQNL
+54 ASISQPKEIQNL
-66 NLKELIQLAK
+66 NLKELTQLAA
-76 ECRHRIIEVTSQQGG
+76 ECRQRIIEVTSQRGG

-106 LKNFDFSIDR
+106 LKNFDFSLDR

-123 QAYPYKILTDRNKH
+123 QAYPYKILTDRNEN

-153 DESSYDH
+153 DESNYDH

-181 LQQKKHRVI
+181 LQHKKHRVI
-190 AIIGDG
+190 AVIGDG

-213 DKNVLVIYNDN
+213 DKNMLVIYNDN

-249 RFREETLEFAEKAP
+249 SFREETLEFADKAP
-263 FSEQLGLKTTLQKLH
+263 FSERLGLKATLQKLH

-296 WRYFGTVDGHK
+296 WRYFGTVDGHN
-307 LPDLLNLIDHVKNL
+307 LPDLLDLFDHVKDL

-341 EDSYKYHGVTP
+341 EDSHKYHGVTP

-361 KKEPTGNAKSFS
+361 KKKSTGNAISFS
-373 EVFGDKLDE
+373 QVFGDKLGE
-382 LMARDQKLVVLSAA
+382 LMERDEKVVVVTAA

-427 SAGLAVAGNKPF
+427 SAGLATTGNKPF

-457 IAIQKL
+457 VAIQNL
-463 PVCFM
+463 PVRFM
-468 IDRAGLVGADGPT
+468 LDRAGFVGADGPT

-510 MMEFACNYEKGP
+510 MMELASNYETGP

-528 KASTAEVDE
+528 RGNTAELDE
-537 NKSPQLEFGKAYI
+537 KKIPQIEYGKAHI
-550 LRKGEDVALFAVGLM
+550 LRKGQDVALFAVGSM
-565 VDTAEDVADLLQA
+565 VDTAEKVADLLEE
-578 KGYSTAVIN
+578 KGYSTAVVN
-587 ARFVKPLDEK
+587 ARFVKPLD
-597 MIVNFGNKVK
+597 GNVVVQFAEKVK
-607 LLVSMEENT
+607 LLVSLEENT
-616 RHGGFGSGVLETLSE
+616 IHGGFGSGVLETLSE
-631 NGIRVPT
+631 QGICVPT
-638 LLIGAPD
+638 LQIGVPD
-645 RFIEQA
+645 RFIAQG
-651 SQEEQRKAAN
+651 SPEEQFQAAE
-661 LNAEQIFMR
+661 LSPEQISKR
-670 ILERIHLPA
+670 ILERLPATA
-679 EKIGNK
+679 EKIDKK
-685 RTGLQKIHA
+685 RTDLQKVSA

>member
-1 MNHINIFSFKLI
+1 M
-13 NILVR
+13 
-18 VYWLIRVYF
+18 
-27 SSRVTSNYKSN
+27 KS
-38 TLKKREFERQS
+38 LLE
-49 MNSIL
+49 
-54 DSISQPKEIQNL
+54 SISQPTEIQNL
-66 NLKELIQLAK
+66 NLQELTQLAE
-76 ECRHRIIEVTSQQGG
+76 ECRQRIIEVTSQRGG

-106 LKNFDFSIDR
+106 LKNFNFNIDR

-123 QAYPYKILTDRNKH
+123 QAYAYKILTGRNEK

-153 DESSYDH
+153 DESSFDH

-190 AIIGDG
+190 AVIGDG

-206 LNHNGSL
+206 LNHNGAL
-213 DKNVLVIYNDN
+213 DKNMLVIYNDN
-224 GISIDP
+224 SVSIDP

-249 RFREETLEFAEKAP
+249 SFREETLEFAEKAP
-263 FSEQLGLKTTLQKLH
+263 FSERLGLKTTLQKLH

-296 WRYFGTVDGHK
+296 WRYFGTVDGHD
-307 LPDLLNLIDHVKNL
+307 LPELLDLINHVKDL

-341 EDSYKYHGVTP
+341 EDAHKYHGVTP
-352 FEPVDGKFI
+352 FEPEDGKFV
-361 KKEPTGNAKSFS
+361 KKKSSGNAISFS
-373 EVFGDKLDE
+373 QVFGNKLGE
-382 LMARDQKLVVLSAA
+382 LMARDEQVVVVTAA
-396 MLSGTGIVKLQPKY
+396 MLSGTGIVKLQPTY
-410 PDRVLDVG
+410 PERVLDVG

-427 SAGLAVAGNKPF
+427 SAGLATTGSKPF

-457 IAIQKL
+457 VAIQKL
-463 PVCFM
+463 PVRFM
-468 IDRAGLVGADGPT
+468 LDRAGFVGADGPT

-498 IMVPRNGAELRG
+498 IMVPRDGGELRG
-510 MMEFACNYEKGP
+510 MMELAYNNESGP
-522 LAIRYP
+522 SAIRYP
-528 KASTAEVDE
+528 RGNTANPDE
-537 NKSPQLEFGKAYI
+537 NDCSQLEFGKAQI
-550 LRKGEDVALFAVGLM
+550 LRKGKDIALFAIGLM
-565 VDTAEDVADLLQA
+565 VDIAEQTADLLE
-578 KGYSTAVIN
+578 KNGYSVAVVN
-587 ARFVKPLDEK
+587 ARFVKPLDEDV
-597 MIVNFGNKVK
+597 IVRLGREVQ
-607 LLVSMEENT
+607 LLVSLEENT
-616 RHGGFGSGVLETLSE
+616 IHGGFGSGVLETLSVS
-631 NGIRVPT
+631 GICVPT
-638 LLIGAPD
+638 LQLGVPD
-645 RFIEQA
+645 RFIAQGNPDEQLRSA
-651 SQEEQRKAAN
+651 ELSM
-661 LNAEQIFMR
+661 EQIYSR
-670 ILERIHLPA
+670 ILERLPVPA
-679 EKIGNK
+679 HKKIRKK
-685 RTGLQKIHA
+685 RTVSPKILAS

>member
-1 MNHINIFSFKLI
+1 MK
-13 NILVR
+13 
-18 VYWLIRVYF
+18 
-27 SSRVTSNYKSN
+27 
-38 TLKKREFERQS
+38 
-49 MNSIL
+49 SIL
-54 DSISQPKEIQNL
+54 ASISQPKEIQNL
-66 NLKELIQLAK
+66 NLKELTQLAA
-76 ECRHRIIEVTSQQGG
+76 ECRQRIIEVTSQRGG

-106 LKNFDFSIDR
+106 LKNFDFSSDR

-123 QAYPYKILTDRNKH
+123 QAYPYKILTDRNEN

-142 KAGGIKKFLSR
+142 KSGGIKKFLSR

-190 AIIGDG
+190 AVIGDG

-213 DKNVLVIYNDN
+213 DKNMLVIYNDN

-249 RFREETLEFAEKAP
+249 SFREETLEFADKAP
-263 FSEQLGLKTTLQKLH
+263 FSERLGLKATLQKLH

-296 WRYFGTVDGHK
+296 WRYFGTVDGHN
-307 LPDLLNLIDHVKNL
+307 LPDLLDLIDHVKDL

-352 FEPVDGKFI
+352 FEPVDGTFI
-361 KKEPTGNAKSFS
+361 KKKSTGNTISFS
-373 EVFGDKLDE
+373 QVFGDKLGE
-382 LMARDQKLVVLSAA
+382 LMERDEKVLVLTAA

-427 SAGLAVAGNKPF
+427 SAGLATTGNKPF

-457 IAIQKL
+457 VAIQKL
-463 PVCFM
+463 PVRFM
-468 IDRAGLVGADGPT
+468 LDRAGFVGADGPT

-510 MMEFACNYEKGP
+510 MMELACNYENGP

-528 KASTAEVDE
+528 RGNTAELDE
-537 NKSPQLEFGKAYI
+537 NKSPQIEFGKAHI
-550 LRKGEDVALFAVGLM
+550 LRKGQDVALFAVGSM
-565 VDTAEDVADLLQA
+565 VDTAEDVADVLEA
-578 KGYSTAVIN
+578 KGFSTAVIN

-597 MIVNFGNKVK
+597 VIVRFGGKVK
-607 LLVSMEENT
+607 MLVSLEENT
-616 RHGGFGSGVLETLSE
+616 IHGGFGSGVLETLSE
-631 NGIRVPT
+631 KGICVPT
-638 LLIGAPD
+638 LQIGVPD
-645 RFIEQA
+645 RFIAQG
-651 SQEEQRKAAN
+651 SPEEQRQAAE
-661 LNAEQIFMR
+661 LSPEQISTR
-670 ILERIHLPA
+670 ILERLPVT
-679 EKIGNK
+679 EQKINKK
-685 RTGLQKIHA
+685 RTDLQKVSA

>member
-1 MNHINIFSFKLI
+1 MK
-13 NILVR
+13 
-18 VYWLIRVYF
+18 
-27 SSRVTSNYKSN
+27 
-38 TLKKREFERQS
+38 
-49 MNSIL
+49 SIL
-54 DSISQPKEIQNL
+54 ASISQPKEIQNL
-66 NLKELIQLAK
+66 NLKELTQLAA
-76 ECRHRIIEVTSQQGG
+76 ECRQRIIEVTSQRGG

-98 TVEITVAL
+98 TVELTVAL
-106 LKNFDFSIDR
+106 LKNFDFSSDR

-123 QAYPYKILTDRNKH
+123 QAYPYKILTDRNEN

-142 KAGGIKKFLSR
+142 KSGGIKKFLSR

-190 AIIGDG
+190 AVIGDG

-213 DKNVLVIYNDN
+213 DKNMLVIYNDN

-249 RFREETLEFAEKAP
+249 SFREETLEFADKAP
-263 FSEQLGLKTTLQKLH
+263 FSERLGLKATLQKLH

-296 WRYFGTVDGHK
+296 WRYFGTVDGHN
-307 LPDLLNLIDHVKNL
+307 LPDLLDLIDHVKDL

-361 KKEPTGNAKSFS
+361 KKKSTGNTISFS
-373 EVFGDKLDE
+373 QVFGDKLGE
-382 LMARDQKLVVLSAA
+382 LMERDEKVVVLTAA

-427 SAGLAVAGNKPF
+427 SAGLATTGNKPF

-457 IAIQKL
+457 VAIQKL
-463 PVCFM
+463 PVRFM
-468 IDRAGLVGADGPT
+468 LDRAGFVGSDGPT

-510 MMEFACNYEKGP
+510 MMELACNYENGP

-528 KASTAEVDE
+528 RGNTAELDE
-537 NKSPQLEFGKAYI
+537 NKSPQIEFGKAHI
-550 LRKGEDVALFAVGLM
+550 LRKGQDVALFAVGSM
-565 VDTAEDVADLLQA
+565 VDTAEDVADVLEA
-578 KGYSTAVIN
+578 KGFSTAVIN

-597 MIVNFGNKVK
+597 VIVRFGGKVK
-607 LLVSMEENT
+607 MLVSLEENT
-616 RHGGFGSGVLETLSE
+616 IHGGFGSGVLETLSE
-631 NGIRVPT
+631 KGICVPT
-638 LLIGAPD
+638 LQIGVPD
-645 RFIEQA
+645 RFIAQG
-651 SQEEQRKAAN
+651 SPEEQRQAAE
-661 LNAEQIFMR
+661 LSPEQISTR
-670 ILERIHLPA
+670 ILERLPVA
-679 EKIGNK
+679 EQKINKK
-685 RTGLQKIHA
+685 RTDLQKVSA

>member
-1 MNHINIFSFKLI
+1 MK
-13 NILVR
+13 
-18 VYWLIRVYF
+18 
-27 SSRVTSNYKSN
+27 
-38 TLKKREFERQS
+38 
-49 MNSIL
+49 SIL
-54 DSISQPKEIQNL
+54 ASISQPKEIQNL
-66 NLKELIQLAK
+66 NLKELTQLAA
-76 ECRHRIIEVTSQQGG
+76 ECRQRIIEVTSQRGG

-106 LKNFDFSIDR
+106 LKNFDFSLDR

-123 QAYPYKILTDRNKH
+123 QAYPYKILTDRNEN

-142 KAGGIKKFLSR
+142 KTGGIKKFLSR

-190 AIIGDG
+190 AVIGDG

-213 DKNVLVIYNDN
+213 DKNMLVIYNDN

-249 RFREETLEFAEKAP
+249 SFREETLEFAEKAP
-263 FSEQLGLKTTLQKLH
+263 FSERLGLKATLQKLH

-296 WRYFGTVDGHK
+296 WRYFGTVDGHN
-307 LPDLLNLIDHVKNL
+307 LPDLLDLIDHVKDL

-341 EDSYKYHGVTP
+341 EDSHKYHGVTP

-361 KKEPTGNAKSFS
+361 KNKSTGTTISFS
-373 EVFGDKLDE
+373 QAFGDKLGE
-382 LMARDQKLVVLSAA
+382 LMERDEKVVVLTAA

-427 SAGLAVAGNKPF
+427 SAGLATTGNKPF

-457 IAIQKL
+457 VAIQKL
-463 PVCFM
+463 PVRFM
-468 IDRAGLVGADGPT
+468 LDRAGFVGADGPT

-510 MMEFACNYEKGP
+510 MMELACNYENGP

-528 KASTAEVDE
+528 RGNTVELDE
-537 NKSPQLEFGKAYI
+537 NKSPQIEFGKAHV
-550 LRKGEDVALFAVGLM
+550 LRKGQDVALFAVGSM
-565 VDTAEDVADLLQA
+565 VDTAEEVADVLEA
-578 KGYSTAVIN
+578 KGFSAAVIN

-597 MIVNFGNKVK
+597 VIVQFGGKVK
-607 LLVSMEENT
+607 LLVSLEENT
-616 RHGGFGSGVLETLSE
+616 IHGGFGSGVLESLSE
-631 NGIRVPT
+631 KGMCVPT
-638 LLIGAPD
+638 LQIGVPD
-645 RFIEQA
+645 RFIAQG
-651 SQEEQRKAAN
+651 SPEEQRQATE
-661 LNAEQIFMR
+661 LSPEQISTR
-670 ILERIHLPA
+670 ILERLPVT
-679 EKIGNK
+679 EKEINK
-685 RTGLQKIHA
+685 KRNDLQKVSA

>member
-1 MNHINIFSFKLI
+1 MK
-13 NILVR
+13 
-18 VYWLIRVYF
+18 
-27 SSRVTSNYKSN
+27 
-38 TLKKREFERQS
+38 
-49 MNSIL
+49 SIL
-54 DSISQPKEIQNL
+54 ASISQPKEIQNL
-66 NLKELIQLAK
+66 NLKELTQLAA
-76 ECRHRIIEVTSQQGG
+76 ECRQRIIEVTSQRGG

-98 TVEITVAL
+98 TVELTVAL
-106 LKNFDFSIDR
+106 LKNFDFSSDR

-123 QAYPYKILTDRNKH
+123 QAYPYKILTDRNEN

-142 KAGGIKKFLSR
+142 KSGGIKKFLSR

-190 AIIGDG
+190 AVIGDG

-213 DKNVLVIYNDN
+213 DKNMLVIYNDN

-249 RFREETLEFAEKAP
+249 SFREETLEFADKAP
-263 FSEQLGLKTTLQKLH
+263 FSERLGLKATLQKLH

-296 WRYFGTVDGHK
+296 WRYFGTVDGHN
-307 LPDLLNLIDHVKNL
+307 LPDLLDLIDHVKDL

-361 KKEPTGNAKSFS
+361 KKKSTGNTISFS
-373 EVFGDKLDE
+373 QVFGDKLGE
-382 LMARDQKLVVLSAA
+382 LMERDEKVVVLTAA

-427 SAGLAVAGNKPF
+427 SAGLATTGNKPF

-457 IAIQKL
+457 VAIQKL
-463 PVCFM
+463 PVRFM
-468 IDRAGLVGADGPT
+468 LDRAGFVGSDGPT

-510 MMEFACNYEKGP
+510 MMELACNYENGP

-528 KASTAEVDE
+528 RGNTAELDE
-537 NKSPQLEFGKAYI
+537 NKSPQIEFGKAHI
-550 LRKGEDVALFAVGLM
+550 LRKGQDVALFAVGSM
-565 VDTAEDVADLLQA
+565 VDTAEDVADVLEA
-578 KGYSTAVIN
+578 KGFSTAVIN

-597 MIVNFGNKVK
+597 VIVRFGGKVK
-607 LLVSMEENT
+607 MLVSLEENT
-616 RHGGFGSGVLETLSE
+616 IHGGFGSGVLETLSE
-631 NGIRVPT
+631 KGICVPT
-638 LLIGAPD
+638 LQIGVPD
-645 RFIEQA
+645 RFIAQG
-651 SQEEQRKAAN
+651 SPEEQRQAAE
-661 LNAEQIFMR
+661 LSPEQISTR
-670 ILERIHLPA
+670 ILERLPVT
-679 EKIGNK
+679 EQKINKK
-685 RTGLQKIHA
+685 RTDLQKVSA

>member
-1 MNHINIFSFKLI
+1 MK
-13 NILVR
+13 
-18 VYWLIRVYF
+18 
-27 SSRVTSNYKSN
+27 
-38 TLKKREFERQS
+38 
-49 MNSIL
+49 SIL
-54 DSISQPKEIQNL
+54 ASISQPKEIQNL
-66 NLKELIQLAK
+66 NLKELTQLAA
-76 ECRHRIIEVTSQQGG
+76 ECRQRIIEVTSQRGG

-106 LKNFDFSIDR
+106 LKNFDFSLDR

-123 QAYPYKILTDRNKH
+123 QAYPYKILTDRNEN

-153 DESSYDH
+153 DESNYDH

-181 LQQKKHRVI
+181 LQHKKHRVI
-190 AIIGDG
+190 AVIGDG

-213 DKNVLVIYNDN
+213 DKNMLVIYNDN

-249 RFREETLEFAEKAP
+249 SFREETLEFADKAP
-263 FSEQLGLKTTLQKLH
+263 FSERLGLKATLQKLH

-296 WRYFGTVDGHK
+296 WRYFGTVDGHN
-307 LPDLLNLIDHVKNL
+307 LPDLLDLFDHVKDL

-341 EDSYKYHGVTP
+341 EDSHKYHGVTP

-361 KKEPTGNAKSFS
+361 KKKSTGNAISFS
-373 EVFGDKLDE
+373 QVFGDKLGE
-382 LMARDQKLVVLSAA
+382 LMERDEKVVVVTAA

-427 SAGLAVAGNKPF
+427 SAGLATTGNKPF

-457 IAIQKL
+457 VAIQNL
-463 PVCFM
+463 PVRFM
-468 IDRAGLVGADGPT
+468 LDRAGFVGADGPT

-510 MMEFACNYEKGP
+510 MMELASNYETGP

-528 KASTAEVDE
+528 RGNTAELDE
-537 NKSPQLEFGKAYI
+537 KKIPQIEYGKAHI
-550 LRKGEDVALFAVGLM
+550 LRKGQDVALFAVGSM
-565 VDTAEDVADLLQA
+565 VDTAEKVADLLEK
-578 KGYSTAVIN
+578 KGYSVAVVN
-587 ARFVKPLDEK
+587 ARFVKPLDGNV
-597 MIVNFGNKVK
+597 IVQFAEKVK
-607 LLVSMEENT
+607 LLVSLEENT
-616 RHGGFGSGVLETLSE
+616 IHGGFGSGVLETLSE
-631 NGIRVPT
+631 QGICVPT
-638 LLIGAPD
+638 LQIGVPD
-645 RFIEQA
+645 RFIAQG
-651 SQEEQRKAAN
+651 SPEEQFQAAE
-661 LNAEQIFMR
+661 LSPEQISKR
-670 ILERIHLPA
+670 ILERLPA
-679 EKIGNK
+679 TVEKIDKK
-685 RTGLQKIHA
+685 RIDLQKVSA

>member
-1 MNHINIFSFKLI
+1 MK
-13 NILVR
+13 
-18 VYWLIRVYF
+18 
-27 SSRVTSNYKSN
+27 
-38 TLKKREFERQS
+38 
-49 MNSIL
+49 SIL
-54 DSISQPKEIQNL
+54 ASISQPKEIQNL
-66 NLKELIQLAK
+66 NLKELTQLAE
-76 ECRHRIIEVTSQQGG
+76 ECRQRIIEVTSQRGG

-106 LKNFDFSIDR
+106 LKNFDFSLDR

-123 QAYPYKILTDRNKH
+123 QAYPYKILTGRNEK

-181 LQQKKHRVI
+181 LQSKKHRVI
-190 AIIGDG
+190 AVIGDG

-213 DKNVLVIYNDN
+213 DKNMLVIYNDN

-230 NVGAISKLLTR
+230 NIGAISKLMTR

-249 RFREETLEFAEKAP
+249 SFREETLEFVEKAP
-263 FSEQLGLKTTLQKLH
+263 FSERLGLKTTLQKLH

-296 WRYFGTVDGHK
+296 WRYFGTVDGHN
-307 LPDLLNLIDHVKNL
+307 LPELLDLIDHVKDL

-352 FEPVDGKFI
+352 FEPVDGKFL
-361 KKEPTGNAKSFS
+361 KKKSAGSAISFS
-373 EVFGDKLDE
+373 QVFGEKLGE
-382 LMARDQKLVVLSAA
+382 LMEKDESVVVVTAA
-396 MLSGTGIVKLQPKY
+396 MLSGTGIIKLQPKF
-410 PDRVLDVG
+410 PNRVLDVG

-427 SAGLAVAGNKPF
+427 SAGLATTGNKPF

-457 IAIQKL
+457 VAIQKL
-463 PVCFM
+463 PVRFM
-468 IDRAGLVGADGPT
+468 LDRAGFVGPDGPT
-481 HHGLY
+481 HHGVF

-498 IMVPRNGAELRG
+498 IMVPRNGAELRI
-510 MMEFACNYEKGP
+510 MVELAYNHEIGP

-528 KASTAEVDE
+528 RGNTDE
-537 NKSPQLEFGKAYI
+537 LDEKKIAPLEFGKAHI
-550 LRKGEDVALFAVGLM
+550 LRKGKDVALFAIGLM
-565 VDTAEDVADLLQA
+565 VDVAVHVAELLE
-578 KGYSTAVIN
+578 KRGYSTAVIN
-587 ARFVKPLDEK
+587 TRFVKPLDDEV
-597 MIVNFGNKVK
+597 IVQFGGKVK
-607 LLVSMEENT
+607 LLVSLEENT
-616 RHGGFGSGVLETLSE
+616 IHGGFGSGVLETLSE
-631 NGIRVPT
+631 NEICVPT
-638 LLIGAPD
+638 LQIGVPD
-645 RFIEQA
+645 RFISQGSPDEQL
-651 SQEEQRKAAN
+651 SAAE
-661 LNAEQIFMR
+661 LSPEQIFYR
-670 ILERIHLPA
+670 ILERLPVLG
-679 EKIGNK
+679 EKMNK
-685 RTGLQKIHA
+685 NRKVQQKILAL

>member
-1 MNHINIFSFKLI
+1 M
-13 NILVR
+13 
-18 VYWLIRVYF
+18 
-27 SSRVTSNYKSN
+27 KS
-38 TLKKREFERQS
+38 LLE
-49 MNSIL
+49 
-54 DSISQPKEIQNL
+54 SISQPSEIQNL
-66 NLKELIQLAK
+66 NLQELTQLAE
-76 ECRHRIIEVTSQQGG
+76 ECRQRIIKVTSQRGG

-106 LKNFDFSIDR
+106 LKNFNFNIDR

-123 QAYPYKILTDRNKH
+123 QAYAYKILTGRNEK

-153 DESSYDH
+153 DESSFDH

-190 AIIGDG
+190 AVIGDG

-206 LNHNGSL
+206 LNHNGAL
-213 DKNVLVIYNDN
+213 DKNMLVIYNDN
-224 GISIDP
+224 SVSIDP

-249 RFREETLEFAEKAP
+249 SFREETLEFAEKAP
-263 FSEQLGLKTTLQKLH
+263 FSERLGLKTTLQKLH
-278 DSAKSFFSPPSML
+278 DSAKSFFSPPSVL

-296 WRYFGTVDGHK
+296 WRYFGTVDGHD
-307 LPDLLNLIDHVKNL
+307 LPELLDLINHVKDL

-341 EDSYKYHGVTP
+341 EDAHKYHGVTP
-352 FEPVDGKFI
+352 FEPEDGKFV
-361 KKEPTGNAKSFS
+361 KKKSSGNAISFS
-373 EVFGDKLDE
+373 QVFGNKLGE
-382 LMARDQKLVVLSAA
+382 LMARDEQVVVVTAA

-410 PDRVLDVG
+410 PERVLDVG

-427 SAGLAVAGNKPF
+427 SAGLATTGSKPF

-457 IAIQKL
+457 VAIQKL
-463 PVCFM
+463 PVRFM
-468 IDRAGLVGADGPT
+468 LDRAGFVGADGPT

-498 IMVPRNGAELRG
+498 IMVPRDGGELCG
-510 MMEFACNYEKGP
+510 MMELAYNNESGP
-522 LAIRYP
+522 SAIRYP
-528 KASTAEVDE
+528 RGNTANPDE
-537 NKSPQLEFGKAYI
+537 NDCSQLEFGKAQI
-550 LRKGEDVALFAVGLM
+550 LRKGKDIALFAIGSM
-565 VDTAEDVADLLQA
+565 VDIAEETADLLE
-578 KGYSTAVIN
+578 KNGYSVAVVN
-587 ARFVKPLDEK
+587 ARFVKPLDEDV
-597 MIVNFGNKVK
+597 IVRLGREVQ
-607 LLVSMEENT
+607 LLVSLEENT
-616 RHGGFGSGVLETLSE
+616 IHGGFGSGVLETLSVS
-631 NGIRVPT
+631 GICVPT
-638 LLIGAPD
+638 LQLGVPD
-645 RFIEQA
+645 RFIAQGNPDEQLRSA
-651 SQEEQRKAAN
+651 ELSM
-661 LNAEQIFMR
+661 EQIYSR
-670 ILERIHLPA
+670 ILERLPVPA
-679 EKIGNK
+679 HKKIRKK
-685 RTGLQKIHA
+685 RIVSPKKLAS

>member
-1 MNHINIFSFKLI
+1 M
-13 NILVR
+13 
-18 VYWLIRVYF
+18 
-27 SSRVTSNYKSN
+27 KS
-38 TLKKREFERQS
+38 LLE
-49 MNSIL
+49 
-54 DSISQPKEIQNL
+54 SISQPTEIQNL
-66 NLKELIQLAK
+66 NLQELTQLAK
-76 ECRHRIIEVTSQQGG
+76 ECRQRIIEVTSQRGG

-106 LKNFDFSIDR
+106 LKNFNFNIDR

-123 QAYPYKILTDRNKH
+123 QGYAYKILTGRNEK

-153 DESSYDH
+153 DESSFDH

-190 AIIGDG
+190 AVIGDG

-206 LNHNGSL
+206 LNHNGAL
-213 DKNVLVIYNDN
+213 DKNMLVIYNDN
-224 GISIDP
+224 SVSIDP

-249 RFREETLEFAEKAP
+249 SFREETLEFAEKAP
-263 FSEQLGLKTTLQKLH
+263 FSERLGLKTTLQKLH

-296 WRYFGTVDGHK
+296 WRYFGTVDGHD
-307 LPDLLNLIDHVKNL
+307 LPELLDLINHVKDL

-341 EDSYKYHGVTP
+341 EDAHKYHGVTP
-352 FEPVDGKFI
+352 FEPEDGKFV
-361 KKEPTGNAKSFS
+361 KKKSSGNAISFS
-373 EVFGDKLDE
+373 QVFGNKLGE
-382 LMARDQKLVVLSAA
+382 LMARDEQVVVVTAA

-410 PDRVLDVG
+410 PERVLDVG

-427 SAGLAVAGNKPF
+427 SAGLATTGSKPF

-457 IAIQKL
+457 VAIQKL
-463 PVCFM
+463 PVRFM
-468 IDRAGLVGADGPT
+468 LDRAGFVGADGPT

-498 IMVPRNGAELRG
+498 IMVPRDGEELRG
-510 MMEFACNYEKGP
+510 MMELAYNNESGP
-522 LAIRYP
+522 SAIRYP
-528 KASTAEVDE
+528 RGNTANPDE
-537 NKSPQLEFGKAYI
+537 NDCSQLEFGKAQI
-550 LRKGEDVALFAVGLM
+550 LRKGKDIALFAIGLM
-565 VDTAEDVADLLQA
+565 VDIAEQTADLLE
-578 KGYSTAVIN
+578 KNGYSVAVVN
-587 ARFVKPLDEK
+587 ARFVKPLDEDV
-597 MIVNFGNKVK
+597 IVRLGREVQ
-607 LLVSMEENT
+607 LLVSLEENT
-616 RHGGFGSGVLETLSE
+616 IHGGFGSGVLETLSVS
-631 NGIRVPT
+631 GICVPT
-638 LLIGAPD
+638 LQLGVPD
-645 RFIEQA
+645 RFIAQGNPDEQLRSA
-651 SQEEQRKAAN
+651 ELS
-661 LNAEQIFMR
+661 LEQIYSR
-670 ILERIHLPA
+670 ILERLPVTA
-679 EKIGNK
+679 HKKIRKK
-685 RTGLQKIHA
+685 RTVSPKILAS

>member
-1 MNHINIFSFKLI
+1 M
-13 NILVR
+13 
-18 VYWLIRVYF
+18 
-27 SSRVTSNYKSN
+27 KS
-38 TLKKREFERQS
+38 LLE
-49 MNSIL
+49 
-54 DSISQPKEIQNL
+54 SISQPTEIQNL
-66 NLKELIQLAK
+66 NLQELTQLAE
-76 ECRHRIIEVTSQQGG
+76 ECRQRIIKVTSQRGG

-106 LKNFDFSIDR
+106 LKNFNFNIDR

-123 QAYPYKILTDRNKH
+123 QAYAYKILTGRNEK

-153 DESSYDH
+153 DESSFDH

-190 AIIGDG
+190 AVIGDG

-206 LNHNGSL
+206 LNHNGAL
-213 DKNVLVIYNDN
+213 DKNMLVIYNDN
-224 GISIDP
+224 SVSIDP

-249 RFREETLEFAEKAP
+249 SFREETLEFAEKAP
-263 FSEQLGLKTTLQKLH
+263 FSERLGLKTTLQKLH

-296 WRYFGTVDGHK
+296 WRYFGTVDGHD
-307 LPDLLNLIDHVKNL
+307 LPELLDLINHVKDL

-341 EDSYKYHGVTP
+341 EDAHKYHGVTP
-352 FEPVDGKFI
+352 FEPEDGKFL
-361 KKEPTGNAKSFS
+361 KKKSSGNAISFS
-373 EVFGDKLDE
+373 QVFGNKLGE
-382 LMARDQKLVVLSAA
+382 LMARDEQVVVVTAA
-396 MLSGTGIVKLQPKY
+396 MLSGTGIVKLQPTY
-410 PDRVLDVG
+410 PERVLDVG

-427 SAGLAVAGNKPF
+427 SAGLATTGSKPF

-457 IAIQKL
+457 VAIQKL
-463 PVCFM
+463 PVRFM
-468 IDRAGLVGADGPT
+468 LDRAGFVGADGPT

-498 IMVPRNGAELRG
+498 IMVPRDGGELRG
-510 MMEFACNYEKGP
+510 MMELAYNNESGP
-522 LAIRYP
+522 SAIRYP
-528 KASTAEVDE
+528 RGNTANPDE
-537 NKSPQLEFGKAYI
+537 NDCSQLEFGKAQI
-550 LRKGEDVALFAVGLM
+550 LRKGKDIALFAIGLM
-565 VDTAEDVADLLQA
+565 VDIAEQTADLLE
-578 KGYSTAVIN
+578 KNGYSVAVVN
-587 ARFVKPLDEK
+587 ARFVKPLDEDV
-597 MIVNFGNKVK
+597 IVRLGREVQ
-607 LLVSMEENT
+607 LLVSLEENT
-616 RHGGFGSGVLETLSE
+616 IHGGFGSGVLETLSVS
-631 NGIRVPT
+631 GICVPT
-638 LLIGAPD
+638 LQLGVPD
-645 RFIEQA
+645 RFIAQGNPDEQLRSA
-651 SQEEQRKAAN
+651 ELSM
-661 LNAEQIFMR
+661 EQIYSR
-670 ILERIHLPA
+670 ILERLPVPA
-679 EKIGNK
+679 HKKIRKK
-685 RTGLQKIHA
+685 RTVSPKILAS

>member
-1 MNHINIFSFKLI
+1 M
-13 NILVR
+13 
-18 VYWLIRVYF
+18 
-27 SSRVTSNYKSN
+27 KS
-38 TLKKREFERQS
+38 LLE
-49 MNSIL
+49 
-54 DSISQPKEIQNL
+54 SISQPSEIQNL
-66 NLKELIQLAK
+66 NLQELTQLAE
-76 ECRHRIIEVTSQQGG
+76 ECRQRIIKVTSQRGG

-106 LKNFDFSIDR
+106 LKNFNFNIDR

-123 QAYPYKILTDRNKH
+123 QAYAYKILTGRNEK

-153 DESSYDH
+153 DESSFDH

-190 AIIGDG
+190 AVIGDG

-206 LNHNGSL
+206 LNHNGAL
-213 DKNVLVIYNDN
+213 DKNMLVIYNDN
-224 GISIDP
+224 SVSIDP

-249 RFREETLEFAEKAP
+249 SFREETLEFAEKAP
-263 FSEQLGLKTTLQKLH
+263 FSERLGLKTTLQKLH

-296 WRYFGTVDGHK
+296 WRYFGTVDGHD
-307 LPDLLNLIDHVKNL
+307 LPELLDLINHVKDL

-341 EDSYKYHGVTP
+341 EDAHKYHGVTP
-352 FEPVDGKFI
+352 FEPEDGKFV
-361 KKEPTGNAKSFS
+361 KKKSSGNAISFS
-373 EVFGDKLDE
+373 QVFGNKLGE
-382 LMARDQKLVVLSAA
+382 LMARDEQVVVVTAA
-396 MLSGTGIVKLQPKY
+396 MLSGTGIVKLQPTY
-410 PDRVLDVG
+410 PERVLDVG

-427 SAGLAVAGNKPF
+427 SAGLATTGSKPF

-457 IAIQKL
+457 VAIQKL
-463 PVCFM
+463 PVRFM
-468 IDRAGLVGADGPT
+468 LDRAGFVGADGPT

-498 IMVPRNGAELRG
+498 IMVPRDGEELRG
-510 MMEFACNYEKGP
+510 MMELAYNNESGP
-522 LAIRYP
+522 SAIRYP
-528 KASTAEVDE
+528 RGNTANPEE
-537 NKSPQLEFGKAYI
+537 NDCSQLEFGKAQI
-550 LRKGEDVALFAVGLM
+550 LRKGKDIALFAIGSM
-565 VDTAEDVADLLQA
+565 VDIAEETADLLE
-578 KGYSTAVIN
+578 KNGYSVAVVN
-587 ARFVKPLDEK
+587 ARFVKPLDEDV
-597 MIVNFGNKVK
+597 IVRLGREVQ
-607 LLVSMEENT
+607 LLVSLEENT
-616 RHGGFGSGVLETLSE
+616 IHGGFGSGVLETLSVS
-631 NGIRVPT
+631 GICVPT
-638 LLIGAPD
+638 LQLGVPD
-645 RFIEQA
+645 RFIAQGNPDEQLRSA
-651 SQEEQRKAAN
+651 ELSM
-661 LNAEQIFMR
+661 EQIYSR
-670 ILERIHLPA
+670 ILERLPVPA
-679 EKIGNK
+679 HKKIRKK
-685 RTGLQKIHA
+685 RIVSPKKLAS

>member
-1 MNHINIFSFKLI
+1 MK
-13 NILVR
+13 
-18 VYWLIRVYF
+18 
-27 SSRVTSNYKSN
+27 
-38 TLKKREFERQS
+38 
-49 MNSIL
+49 SIL
-54 DSISQPKEIQNL
+54 ASISQPKEIQNL
-66 NLKELIQLAK
+66 NLKELTQLAA
-76 ECRHRIIEVTSQQGG
+76 ECRQRIIEVTSQRGG

-106 LKNFDFSIDR
+106 LKNFDFSLDR

-123 QAYPYKILTDRNKH
+123 QAYPYKILTDRNEN

-142 KAGGIKKFLSR
+142 KTGGIKKFLSR

-190 AIIGDG
+190 AVIGDG

-213 DKNVLVIYNDN
+213 DKNMLVIYNDN

-249 RFREETLEFAEKAP
+249 SFRDETLEFADKAP
-263 FSEQLGLKTTLQKLH
+263 FSERLGLKATLQKLH

-296 WRYFGTVDGHK
+296 WRYFGTVDGHN
-307 LPDLLNLIDHVKNL
+307 LPDLLDLIDHVKDL

-341 EDSYKYHGVTP
+341 EDSHKYHGVTP

-361 KKEPTGNAKSFS
+361 KNKSTGTTISFS
-373 EVFGDKLDE
+373 QAFGDKLGE
-382 LMARDQKLVVLSAA
+382 LMERDEKVVVLTAA

-427 SAGLAVAGNKPF
+427 SAGLATTGNKPF

-457 IAIQKL
+457 VAIQKL
-463 PVCFM
+463 PVRFM
-468 IDRAGLVGADGPT
+468 LDRAGFVGADGPT

-510 MMEFACNYEKGP
+510 MMELACNYENGP

-528 KASTAEVDE
+528 RGNTVELDE
-537 NKSPQLEFGKAYI
+537 NKSPQIEFGKAHI
-550 LRKGEDVALFAVGLM
+550 LRKGQDVALFAVGSM
-565 VDTAEDVADLLQA
+565 VDTAEEVADVLEA
-578 KGYSTAVIN
+578 KGFSAAVIN

-597 MIVNFGNKVK
+597 VIVQFGGKVK
-607 LLVSMEENT
+607 LLVSLEENT
-616 RHGGFGSGVLETLSE
+616 IHGGFGSGVLESLSE
-631 NGIRVPT
+631 KGMCVPT
-638 LLIGAPD
+638 LQIGVPD
-645 RFIEQA
+645 RFIAQG
-651 SQEEQRKAAN
+651 SPEEQRQATE
-661 LNAEQIFMR
+661 LSPEQISTR
-670 ILERIHLPA
+670 ILERLPVT
-679 EKIGNK
+679 EKEINK
-685 RTGLQKIHA
+685 KRNDLQKVSA

>member
-1 MNHINIFSFKLI
+1 M
-13 NILVR
+13 
-18 VYWLIRVYF
+18 
-27 SSRVTSNYKSN
+27 KS
-38 TLKKREFERQS
+38 LLE
-49 MNSIL
+49 
-54 DSISQPKEIQNL
+54 SISQPTEIQNL
-66 NLKELIQLAK
+66 NLQELTQLAE
-76 ECRHRIIEVTSQQGG
+76 ECRQRIIEVTSQRGG

-106 LKNFDFSIDR
+106 LKNFNFNIDR

-123 QAYPYKILTDRNKH
+123 QAYAYKILTGRNEK

-153 DESSYDH
+153 DESSFDH

-190 AIIGDG
+190 AVIGDG

-206 LNHNGSL
+206 LNHNGAL
-213 DKNVLVIYNDN
+213 DKNMLVIYNDN
-224 GISIDP
+224 CVSIDP

-249 RFREETLEFAEKAP
+249 SFREETLEFAEKAP
-263 FSEQLGLKTTLQKLH
+263 FSERLGLKTTLQKLH

-296 WRYFGTVDGHK
+296 WRYFGTVDGHD
-307 LPDLLNLIDHVKNL
+307 LPELLDLINHVKDL

-341 EDSYKYHGVTP
+341 EDAHKYHGVTP
-352 FEPVDGKFI
+352 FEPEDGKFL
-361 KKEPTGNAKSFS
+361 KKKSSGNAISFS
-373 EVFGDKLDE
+373 QVFGNKLGE
-382 LMARDQKLVVLSAA
+382 LMARDEQVVVVTAA

-410 PDRVLDVG
+410 PERVLDVG

-427 SAGLAVAGNKPF
+427 SAGLATTGSKPF

-457 IAIQKL
+457 VAIQKL
-463 PVCFM
+463 PVRFM
-468 IDRAGLVGADGPT
+468 LDRAGFVGADGPT

-498 IMVPRNGAELRG
+498 IMVPRDGEELRG
-510 MMEFACNYEKGP
+510 MMELAYNNESGP
-522 LAIRYP
+522 SAIRYP
-528 KASTAEVDE
+528 RGNTANPDE
-537 NKSPQLEFGKAYI
+537 NDCSQLEFGKAQI
-550 LRKGEDVALFAVGLM
+550 LRKGKDIALFAIGLM
-565 VDTAEDVADLLQA
+565 VDIAEQTADLLE
-578 KGYSTAVIN
+578 KNGYSVAVVN
-587 ARFVKPLDEK
+587 ARFVKPLDEDV
-597 MIVNFGNKVK
+597 IVRLGREVQ
-607 LLVSMEENT
+607 LLVSIEENT
-616 RHGGFGSGVLETLSE
+616 IHGGFGSGVLETLSVR
-631 NGIRVPT
+631 GICVPT
-638 LLIGAPD
+638 LQLGVPD
-645 RFIEQA
+645 RFIAQGNPDEQLRSA
-651 SQEEQRKAAN
+651 ELSM
-661 LNAEQIFMR
+661 EQIYSR
-670 ILERIHLPA
+670 ILERLPVPA
-679 EKIGNK
+679 HKKIRKK
-685 RTGLQKIHA
+685 RIVSPKKLAS

>member
-1 MNHINIFSFKLI
+1 MK
-13 NILVR
+13 
-18 VYWLIRVYF
+18 
-27 SSRVTSNYKSN
+27 
-38 TLKKREFERQS
+38 
-49 MNSIL
+49 SIL
-54 DSISQPKEIQNL
+54 ASISQPKEIQNL
-66 NLKELIQLAK
+66 NLKELTQLAA
-76 ECRHRIIEVTSQQGG
+76 ECRQRIIEVTSQRGG

-106 LKNFDFSIDR
+106 LKNYDFSLDR

-123 QAYPYKILTDRNKH
+123 QAYPYKILTDRNEN

-153 DESSYDH
+153 DESNYDH

-181 LQQKKHRVI
+181 LQHKKHRVI
-190 AIIGDG
+190 AVIGDG

-213 DKNVLVIYNDN
+213 DKNMLVIYNDN

-249 RFREETLEFAEKAP
+249 SFREETLEFADKAP
-263 FSEQLGLKTTLQKLH
+263 FSERLGLKATLQKLH

-296 WRYFGTVDGHK
+296 WRYFGTVDGHN
-307 LPDLLNLIDHVKNL
+307 LPDLLDLFDHVKDL

-341 EDSYKYHGVTP
+341 EDSHKYHGVTP

-361 KKEPTGNAKSFS
+361 KKKSTGNAISFS
-373 EVFGDKLDE
+373 QVFGDKLGE
-382 LMARDQKLVVLSAA
+382 LMERDEKVVVVTAA

-427 SAGLAVAGNKPF
+427 SAGLATTGNKPF

-457 IAIQKL
+457 VAIQNL
-463 PVCFM
+463 PVRFM
-468 IDRAGLVGADGPT
+468 LDRAGFVGADGPT

-510 MMEFACNYEKGP
+510 MMELASNYETGP

-528 KASTAEVDE
+528 RGNTAELDE
-537 NKSPQLEFGKAYI
+537 KKIPQIEYGKAHV
-550 LRKGEDVALFAVGLM
+550 LRKGQDVALFAVGSM
-565 VDTAEDVADLLQA
+565 VDTAEKVANLLEK
-578 KGYSTAVIN
+578 KGYSAAVVN
-587 ARFVKPLDEK
+587 ARFVKPLDGNV
-597 MIVNFGNKVK
+597 IVQFAEKVK
-607 LLVSMEENT
+607 LLVSLEENT
-616 RHGGFGSGVLETLSE
+616 IHGGFGSGVLETLSE
-631 NGIRVPT
+631 QGICVPT
-638 LLIGAPD
+638 LQIGVPD
-645 RFIEQA
+645 RFIAQG
-651 SQEEQRKAAN
+651 SPEEQFQAAE
-661 LNAEQIFMR
+661 LSPEQISKR
-670 ILERIHLPA
+670 ILERLPATA
-679 EKIGNK
+679 EKIDKK
-685 RTGLQKIHA
+685 RTDLQKVSA

>member
-1 MNHINIFSFKLI
+1 M
-13 NILVR
+13 
-18 VYWLIRVYF
+18 
-27 SSRVTSNYKSN
+27 KS
-38 TLKKREFERQS
+38 LLE
-49 MNSIL
+49 
-54 DSISQPKEIQNL
+54 SISQPSEIQNL
-66 NLKELIQLAK
+66 NLQELTQLAE
-76 ECRHRIIEVTSQQGG
+76 ECRQRIIKVTSQRGG

-106 LKNFDFSIDR
+106 LKNFNFNIDR

-123 QAYPYKILTDRNKH
+123 QAYAYKILTGRNEK

-153 DESSYDH
+153 DESSFDH

-190 AIIGDG
+190 AVIGDG

-206 LNHNGSL
+206 LNHNGAL
-213 DKNVLVIYNDN
+213 DKNMLVIYNDN
-224 GISIDP
+224 SVSIDP

-249 RFREETLEFAEKAP
+249 SFREETLEFAEKAP
-263 FSEQLGLKTTLQKLH
+263 FSERLGLKTTLQKLH

-296 WRYFGTVDGHK
+296 WRYFGTVDGHD
-307 LPDLLNLIDHVKNL
+307 LPELLDLINHVKDL
-321 DGPIVIHAI
+321 DGPIIIHAI

-341 EDSYKYHGVTP
+341 EDAHKYHGVTP
-352 FEPVDGKFI
+352 FEPEDGKFV
-361 KKEPTGNAKSFS
+361 KKKSSGNAISFS
-373 EVFGDKLDE
+373 QVFGNKLGE
-382 LMARDQKLVVLSAA
+382 LMARDEQVVVVTAA

-410 PDRVLDVG
+410 PERVLDVG

-427 SAGLAVAGNKPF
+427 SAGLATTGSKPF

-457 IAIQKL
+457 VAIQKL
-463 PVCFM
+463 PVRFM
-468 IDRAGLVGADGPT
+468 LDRAGFVGADGPT

-498 IMVPRNGAELRG
+498 IMVPRDGGELRG
-510 MMEFACNYEKGP
+510 MMELAYNNESGP
-522 LAIRYP
+522 SAIRYP
-528 KASTAEVDE
+528 RGNTANPEE
-537 NKSPQLEFGKAYI
+537 NDCSQLEFGKAQI
-550 LRKGEDVALFAVGLM
+550 LRKGKDIALFAIGSM
-565 VDTAEDVADLLQA
+565 VDIAEETADLLE
-578 KGYSTAVIN
+578 KNGYSVAVVN
-587 ARFVKPLDEK
+587 ARFVKPLDEDV
-597 MIVNFGNKVK
+597 IVRLGREVQ
-607 LLVSMEENT
+607 LLVSLEENT
-616 RHGGFGSGVLETLSE
+616 IHGGFGSGVLETLSVS
-631 NGIRVPT
+631 GICVPT
-638 LLIGAPD
+638 LQLGVPD
-645 RFIEQA
+645 RFIAQGNPDEQLRSA
-651 SQEEQRKAAN
+651 ELSM
-661 LNAEQIFMR
+661 EQIYSR
-670 ILERIHLPA
+670 ILERLPVPA
-679 EKIGNK
+679 HKKIRKK
-685 RTGLQKIHA
+685 RTVSPKKLAS

>member
-1 MNHINIFSFKLI
+1 M
-13 NILVR
+13 
-18 VYWLIRVYF
+18 
-27 SSRVTSNYKSN
+27 KS
-38 TLKKREFERQS
+38 LLE
-49 MNSIL
+49 
-54 DSISQPKEIQNL
+54 SISQPTEIQNL
-66 NLKELIQLAK
+66 NLQELTQLAE
-76 ECRHRIIEVTSQQGG
+76 ECRQRIIEVTSQRGG

-106 LKNFDFSIDR
+106 LKNFNFNIDR

-123 QAYPYKILTDRNKH
+123 QGYAYKILTGRNEK

-153 DESSYDH
+153 DESSFDH

-190 AIIGDG
+190 AVIGDG

-206 LNHNGSL
+206 LNHNGAL
-213 DKNVLVIYNDN
+213 DKNMLVIYNDN
-224 GISIDP
+224 SVSIDP

-249 RFREETLEFAEKAP
+249 SFREETLEFAEKAP
-263 FSEQLGLKTTLQKLH
+263 FSERLGLKTTLQKLH

-296 WRYFGTVDGHK
+296 WRYFGTVDGHD
-307 LPDLLNLIDHVKNL
+307 LPELLDLINHVKDL

-341 EDSYKYHGVTP
+341 EDAHKYHGVTP
-352 FEPVDGKFI
+352 FEPEDGKFV
-361 KKEPTGNAKSFS
+361 KKKSSGNAISFS
-373 EVFGDKLDE
+373 QVFGNKLGE
-382 LMARDQKLVVLSAA
+382 LMARDEQVVVVTAA

-410 PDRVLDVG
+410 PERVLDVG

-427 SAGLAVAGNKPF
+427 SAGLATTGSKPF

-457 IAIQKL
+457 VAIQKL
-463 PVCFM
+463 PVRFM
-468 IDRAGLVGADGPT
+468 LDRAGFVGADGPT

-498 IMVPRNGAELRG
+498 IMVPRDGEELRG
-510 MMEFACNYEKGP
+510 MMELAYNNESGP
-522 LAIRYP
+522 SAIRYP
-528 KASTAEVDE
+528 RGNTANPEE
-537 NKSPQLEFGKAYI
+537 NDCSQLEFGKAQI
-550 LRKGEDVALFAVGLM
+550 LRKGKDIALFAIGLM
-565 VDTAEDVADLLQA
+565 VDIAEQTADLLE
-578 KGYSTAVIN
+578 KNGYSVAVVN
-587 ARFVKPLDEK
+587 ARFVKPLDEDV
-597 MIVNFGNKVK
+597 IVRLGREVQ
-607 LLVSMEENT
+607 LLVSLEENT
-616 RHGGFGSGVLETLSE
+616 IHGGFGSGVLETLSVS
-631 NGIRVPT
+631 GICVPT
-638 LLIGAPD
+638 LQLGVPD
-645 RFIEQA
+645 RFIAQGNPDEQLRSA
-651 SQEEQRKAAN
+651 ELS
-661 LNAEQIFMR
+661 LEQIYSR
-670 ILERIHLPA
+670 ILERLPVPA
-679 EKIGNK
+679 HKKIRKK
-685 RTGLQKIHA
+685 RTVSPKILAS